1 MSNKDS
7 NANNQDKQ
15 DNVNNK
21 ENVNVQENIR
31 NITNEDKV
39 QDNKKDNKAANKTT
53 QAEKPKK
60 KKSRMYLVLLFLLLT
75 ALVMYVIYR
84 GNYLEILELGENY
97 LPIFWRNI
105 AYTSITFITN
115 FLVLFILIYFTNR
128 KIKKGLQPF
137 FEEEKRKMPKILN
150 KSLAFV
156 LAIIVSGLTTSV
168 LLDKVM
174 LCFNSAGFGI
184 NDPIMNYDIG
194 YFVFQKPFI
203 EFILIYAMGI
213 VVGLTIYAALYYIIA
228 INHYF
233 DGVNRETLRKS
244 PLIKQALVNL
254 RVLAVLLGV
263 FIIIWTQNIGTQK
276 FMTLEQDSIAYSLY
290 GAGVA
295 DTTIQLWGYRILA
308 VVLVI
313 SIFIAVKYINLKQT
327 KKIFLSLMAVP
338 IYMIAMFLVLFGF
351 QVFFVNSNE
360 LDKEKSNIAAN
371 IDYTKQ
377 AYNINVEEVNLTDE
391 GTLTK
396 SDITSNSELLDNI
409 ALVNSDIVLQDLN
422 ALQTNKGYYAYRNT
436 QIAQKTIN
444 REKQLVY
451 ISPREIVSSEGTYNN
466 KTYEYTHGFGAIVTS
481 ATDIDEK
488 GNLVNLQKGFNNE
501 DNVLGISEPRI
512 YFGTQTNDTVVTN
525 SKTKKEFDYPITDKG
540 STKNAENTYDG
551 DAGLKLGF
559 LDRLILAIKEKDL
572 KLAFSSDV
580 TDESKILINR
590 NITERAKTLLP
601 DLIYDENPYMI
612 VDQNGKLIWVLDAYT
627 TSNNY
632 PYSQK
637 TTIETSDGR
646 REVNY
651 IRNSVK
657 VLIDAYDG
665 TIKFYITD
673 KTDPIAM
680 AYYNL
685 YNELFV
691 DKDTQIPEYISNQF
705 IYPKFLYKI
714 QAELITRYH
723 DVQPDVLYRNDDVW
737 SIATNNISKVST
749 KTGTEIEP
757 YYTMVQTVEA
767 SEPELGLVIPYTP
780 YNKQNMLAYMVGTY
794 ENGEPQ
800 LKIYKYP
807 SDSNVLGPMQLNTQL
822 EQDERI
828 ASELESLNTT
838 GTKITKYLIAIPI
851 DNKILY
857 IEPIYQQ
864 YINEEDSVPTLKRVI
879 AASGNKVAIGNTL
892 EEALTNL
899 VSQYAVDIEVE
910 NTDNID
916 DLIDA
921 IIRANDNLKDSS
933 QNGDWTM
940 MGKDMDKLQTLI
952 DQLNELVEEQKQEE
966 QENGENNTINDL
978 DNNLYNGI
986 STDSINAIIEG
997 SNIIE

>member
-1 MSNKDS
+1 MDINNSNE
-7 NANNQDKQ
+7 NKQ
-15 DNVNNK
+15 DNTNNQK
-21 ENVNVQENIR
+21 TLNSSIKDEKSSENV
-31 NITNEDKV
+31 
-39 QDNKKDNKAANKTT
+39 KT
-53 QAEKPKK
+53 ESKPIK
-60 KKSRMYLVLLFLLLT
+60 KKSRMYLVLLFLALT
-75 ALVMYVIYR
+75 AVVMYVIYR

-105 AYTSITFITN
+105 AYMSITFIVN
-115 FLVLFILIYFTNR
+115 FLVLFILIYLTNR
-128 KIKKGLQPF
+128 KIKNGLKPF
-137 FEEEKRKMPKILN
+137 FDEEKRKMPKILN
-150 KSLAFV
+150 KSLAFI
-156 LAIIVSGLTTSV
+156 LSILVSGLTTSV

-203 EFILIYAMGI
+203 EFILLYAMGI

-254 RVLAVLLGV
+254 RVLAVLLGI

-308 VVLVI
+308 VVIII
-313 SIFIAVKYINLKQT
+313 SIFIAVKYIKLKQT
-327 KKIFLSLMAVP
+327 KKILLSLMAVP
-338 IYMIAMFLVLFGF
+338 IYMISMFLVLFAF
-351 QVFFVNSNE
+351 QAFFVNSNE
-360 LDKEKSNIAAN
+360 LDKEKLNIAAN

-377 AYNINVEEVNLTDE
+377 AYNINVEEVNLKDE

-396 SDITSNSELLDNI
+396 SDIVNNSKLLDNI
-409 ALVNSDIVLQDLN
+409 ALVNRDIVLQDLN

-444 REKQLVY
+444 GEKKLVY
-451 ISPREIVSSEGTYNN
+451 ISPREIISSEGTYNN
-466 KTYEYTHGFGAIVTS
+466 KTYEYTHGFGGIVTS

-488 GNLVNLQKGFNNE
+488 GNLVNLQKSFSND
-501 DNVLGISEPRI
+501 DNILEITEPRI

-540 STKNAENTYDG
+540 NTKNAENTYNG
-551 DAGLKLGF
+551 NAGLKLGF

-590 NITERAKTLLP
+590 NIKERAKTLLP
-601 DLIYDENPYMI
+601 DLIYDENPYI
-612 VDQNGKLIWVLDAYT
+612 IIDEDGKMLWVLDAYT

-637 TTIETSDGR
+637 ITIDTDYGR
-646 REVNY
+646 KEVNY
-651 IRNSVK
+651 IRNSIK

-665 TIKFYITD
+665 TINFYITD

-685 YNELFV
+685 YEGLFV
-691 DKDTQIPEYISNQF
+691 NKDTQIPEYISNQF
-705 IYPKFLYKI
+705 IYPEFLYKI

-757 YYTMVQTVEA
+757 YYTMVQTVEK
-767 SEPELGLVIPYTP
+767 SDPELGLVIPYTP

-794 ENGEPQ
+794 ENGQPQ

-838 GTKITKYLIAIPI
+838 GTKITKYLIAVPI

-864 YINEEDSVPTLKRVI
+864 YINEADSVPTLKRVI

-892 EEALTNL
+892 KESLTNL

-910 NTDNID
+910 NTDNVD

-952 DQLNELVEEQKQEE
+952 EQLNKLVEEQKKEE
-966 QENGENNTINDL
+966 QENTINNTINTIGENDIT
-978 DNNLYNGI
+978 NN
-986 STDSINAIIEG
+986 E
-997 SNIIE
+997 

>member
-21 ENVNVQENIR
+21 KNVNMQENIGK
-31 NITNEDKV
+31 ITNEDKV
-39 QDNKKDNKAANKTT
+39 QDNKKDNKEANKTM

-254 RVLAVLLGV
+254 RVLAVLLGIS
-263 FIIIWTQNIGTQK
+263 IIIWTQNIGTQK

-351 QVFFVNSNE
+351 QIFFVNSNE

-637 TTIETSDGR
+637 ITIETSDGR

-685 YNELFV
+685 HNELFV

-966 QENGENNTINDL
+966 QENEENNTINELND
-978 DNNLYNGI
+978 NLYNGI
-986 STDSINAIIEG
+986 SVDSINSIIEG

>member
-1 MSNKDS
+1 MDIKNSNE
-7 NANNQDKQ
+7 NKQ
-15 DNVNNK
+15 DNTNNQK
-21 ENVNVQENIR
+21 TLNSSIKDEKSSENV
-31 NITNEDKV
+31 
-39 QDNKKDNKAANKTT
+39 KT
-53 QAEKPKK
+53 ESKPIK
-60 KKSRMYLVLLFLLLT
+60 KKSRMYLVLLFLALT
-75 ALVMYVIYR
+75 AVVMYVIYR

-105 AYTSITFITN
+105 AYMSITFIVN
-115 FLVLFILIYFTNR
+115 FLVLFILIYLTNR
-128 KIKKGLQPF
+128 KIKNGLKPF
-137 FEEEKRKMPKILN
+137 FDEEKRKMPKILN
-150 KSLAFV
+150 KSLAFI
-156 LAIIVSGLTTSV
+156 LSILVSGLTTSV

-203 EFILIYAMGI
+203 EFILLYAMGI

-254 RVLAVLLGV
+254 RVLAVLLGI

-295 DTTIQLWGYRILA
+295 DTTIQLWEYRILA
-308 VVLVI
+308 VVIII
-313 SIFIAVKYINLKQT
+313 SIFIAVKYIKLKQT
-327 KKIFLSLMAVP
+327 KKILLSLMAVP
-338 IYMIAMFLVLFGF
+338 IYMISMFLVLFAF
-351 QVFFVNSNE
+351 QAFFVNSNE
-360 LDKEKSNIAAN
+360 LDKEKLNIAAN

-377 AYNINVEEVNLTDE
+377 AYNINVEEVNLKDE

-396 SDITSNSELLDNI
+396 SDIVNNSKLLDNI
-409 ALVNSDIVLQDLN
+409 ALVNRDIVLQDLN

-444 REKQLVY
+444 GEKKLVY
-451 ISPREIVSSEGTYNN
+451 ISPREIISSEGTYNN
-466 KTYEYTHGFGAIVTS
+466 KTYEYTHGFGGIVTS

-488 GNLVNLQKGFNNE
+488 GNLVNLQKSFSND
-501 DNVLGISEPRI
+501 DNILEITEPRI

-540 STKNAENTYDG
+540 NTKNAENTYNG
-551 DAGLKLGF
+551 NAGLKLGF
-559 LDRLILAIKEKDL
+559 LDRLILAIKERDL

-590 NITERAKTLLP
+590 NIKERAKTLLP
-601 DLIYDENPYMI
+601 DLIYDENPYI
-612 VDQNGKLIWVLDAYT
+612 IIDENGKMLWVLDAYT

-637 TTIETSDGR
+637 ITIDTDYGR
-646 REVNY
+646 KEVNY
-651 IRNSVK
+651 IRNSIK

-665 TIKFYITD
+665 TINFYITD

-685 YNELFV
+685 YEGLFV
-691 DKDTQIPEYISNQF
+691 NKDTQIPEYISNQF
-705 IYPKFLYKI
+705 IYPEFLYKI

-757 YYTMVQTVEA
+757 YYTMVQTVEK
-767 SEPELGLVIPYTP
+767 SDPELGLVIPYTP
-780 YNKQNMLAYMVGTY
+780 YNKQNMLAYMIGTY
-794 ENGEPQ
+794 ENGQPQ

-838 GTKITKYLIAIPI
+838 GTKITKYLIAVPI

-864 YINEEDSVPTLKRVI
+864 YINEADSVPTLKRVI

-892 EEALTNL
+892 KESLTNL

-910 NTDNID
+910 NTDNVD

-952 DQLNELVEEQKQEE
+952 EQLNKLVEEQKKEE
-966 QENGENNTINDL
+966 QENTINNTINTTGENDIT
-978 DNNLYNGI
+978 NN
-986 STDSINAIIEG
+986 E
-997 SNIIE
+997 

>member
-327 KKIFLSLMAVP
+327 KKIFLSLMVVP

-396 SDITSNSELLDNI
+396 SDITSNSDLLDNI

-444 REKQLVY
+444 GEKQLVY

-794 ENGEPQ
+794 KNGELQ

>member
-254 RVLAVLLGV
+254 RVLAVLLGIS
-263 FIIIWTQNIGTQK
+263 IIIWTQSIGTQK
-276 FMTLEQDSIAYSLY
+276 FMTLEQDSISYSLY

-396 SDITSNSELLDNI
+396 SDITSNSDLLDNI

-444 REKQLVY
+444 GEKQLVY

-723 DVQPDVLYRNDDVW
+723 NVQPDVLYRNDDVW

-794 ENGEPQ
+794 KNGEPQ

-952 DQLNELVEEQKQEE
+952 DQLNELVKEQKQEE

-986 STDSINAIIEG
+986 SVDSINSIIEG

>member
-1 MSNKDS
+1 MDINNSNE
-7 NANNQDKQ
+7 NKQ
-15 DNVNNK
+15 DNTNNQK
-21 ENVNVQENIR
+21 TLNSSIKDEKSSENV
-31 NITNEDKV
+31 
-39 QDNKKDNKAANKTT
+39 KT
-53 QAEKPKK
+53 ESKPIK
-60 KKSRMYLVLLFLLLT
+60 KKSRMYLVLLFLALT
-75 ALVMYVIYR
+75 AVAMYVIYR

-105 AYTSITFITN
+105 AYMSITFIVN
-115 FLVLFILIYFTNR
+115 FLVLFILIYLTNR
-128 KIKKGLQPF
+128 KIKNGLKPF
-137 FEEEKRKMPKILN
+137 FDEEKRKMPKILN
-150 KSLAFV
+150 KSLAFI
-156 LAIIVSGLTTSV
+156 LSILVSGLTTSV

-203 EFILIYAMGI
+203 EFILLYAMGI

-254 RVLAVLLGV
+254 RVLAVLLGI

-308 VVLVI
+308 VVIII
-313 SIFIAVKYINLKQT
+313 SIFIAVKYIKLKQT
-327 KKIFLSLMAVP
+327 KKILLSLMAVP
-338 IYMIAMFLVLFGF
+338 IYMISMFLVLFAF
-351 QVFFVNSNE
+351 QAFFVNSNE
-360 LDKEKSNIAAN
+360 LDKEKLNIAAN

-377 AYNINVEEVNLTDE
+377 AYNINVEEVNLKDE

-396 SDITSNSELLDNI
+396 SDIVNNSKLLDNI
-409 ALVNSDIVLQDLN
+409 ALVNRDIVLQDLN

-444 REKQLVY
+444 GEKKLVY
-451 ISPREIVSSEGTYNN
+451 ISPREIISSEGTYNN
-466 KTYEYTHGFGAIVTS
+466 KTYEYTHGFGGIVTS

-488 GNLVNLQKGFNNE
+488 GNLVNLQKSFSND
-501 DNVLGISEPRI
+501 DNILEITEPRI

-540 STKNAENTYDG
+540 NTKNAENTYNG
-551 DAGLKLGF
+551 NAGLKLGF
-559 LDRLILAIKEKDL
+559 LDRLILAIKERDL

-590 NITERAKTLLP
+590 NIKERAKTLLP
-601 DLIYDENPYMI
+601 DLIYDENPYI
-612 VDQNGKLIWVLDAYT
+612 IIDEDGKMLWVLDAYT

-637 TTIETSDGR
+637 ITIDTDYGR
-646 REVNY
+646 KEVNY
-651 IRNSVK
+651 IRNSIK

-665 TIKFYITD
+665 TINFYITD

-685 YNELFV
+685 YEGLFV
-691 DKDTQIPEYISNQF
+691 NKDTQIPEYISNQF
-705 IYPKFLYKI
+705 IYPEFLYKI

-757 YYTMVQTVEA
+757 YYTMVQTVEK
-767 SEPELGLVIPYTP
+767 SDPELGLVIPYTP

-794 ENGEPQ
+794 ENGQPQ

-838 GTKITKYLIAIPI
+838 GTKITKYLIAVPI

-864 YINEEDSVPTLKRVI
+864 YINEADSVPTLKRVI

-892 EEALTNL
+892 KESLTNL

-910 NTDNID
+910 NTDNVD

-952 DQLNELVEEQKQEE
+952 EQLNKLVEEQKKEE
-966 QENGENNTINDL
+966 QENTINNTINTIGENDIT
-978 DNNLYNGI
+978 NN
-986 STDSINAIIEG
+986 E
-997 SNIIE
+997 

>member
-1 MSNKDS
+1 MDINNSNE
-7 NANNQDKQ
+7 NKQ
-15 DNVNNK
+15 DNTNNQK
-21 ENVNVQENIR
+21 TLNSSIKDEKSSENV
-31 NITNEDKV
+31 
-39 QDNKKDNKAANKTT
+39 KT
-53 QAEKPKK
+53 ESKPIK
-60 KKSRMYLVLLFLLLT
+60 KKSRMYLVLLFLALT
-75 ALVMYVIYR
+75 AVVMYVIYR

-105 AYTSITFITN
+105 AYMSITFIVN
-115 FLVLFILIYFTNR
+115 FLVLFILIYLTNR
-128 KIKKGLQPF
+128 KIKNGLKPF
-137 FEEEKRKMPKILN
+137 FDEEKRKMPKILN
-150 KSLAFV
+150 KSLAFI
-156 LAIIVSGLTTSV
+156 LSILVSGLTTSV

-203 EFILIYAMGI
+203 EFILLYAMGI

-254 RVLAVLLGV
+254 RVLAVLLGI

-295 DTTIQLWGYRILA
+295 DTTIKLWVYRILA
-308 VVLVI
+308 VVIII
-313 SIFIAVKYINLKQT
+313 SIFIAVKYIKLKQT
-327 KKIFLSLMAVP
+327 KKILLSLMAVP
-338 IYMIAMFLVLFGF
+338 IYMISMFLVLFAF
-351 QVFFVNSNE
+351 QAFFVNSNE
-360 LDKEKSNIAAN
+360 LDKEKLNIAAN

-377 AYNINVEEVNLTDE
+377 AYNINVEEVNLKDE

-396 SDITSNSELLDNI
+396 SDIVNNSKLLDNI
-409 ALVNSDIVLQDLN
+409 ALVNRDIVLQDLN

-444 REKQLVY
+444 GEKKLVY
-451 ISPREIVSSEGTYNN
+451 ISPREIISSEGTYNN
-466 KTYEYTHGFGAIVTS
+466 KTYEYTHGFGGIVTS

-488 GNLVNLQKGFNNE
+488 GNLVNLQKSFSND
-501 DNVLGISEPRI
+501 DNILEITEPRI

-540 STKNAENTYDG
+540 NTKNAENTYNG
-551 DAGLKLGF
+551 NAGLKLGF
-559 LDRLILAIKEKDL
+559 LDRLILAIKERDL

-590 NITERAKTLLP
+590 NIKERAKTLLP
-601 DLIYDENPYMI
+601 DLIYDENPYI
-612 VDQNGKLIWVLDAYT
+612 IIDENGKMLWVLDAYT

-637 TTIETSDGR
+637 IIIDTDYGR
-646 REVNY
+646 KEVNY
-651 IRNSVK
+651 IRNSIK

-665 TIKFYITD
+665 TINFYITD

-685 YNELFV
+685 YEGLFV
-691 DKDTQIPEYISNQF
+691 NKDTQIPEYISNQF
-705 IYPKFLYKI
+705 IYPEFLYKI

-757 YYTMVQTVEA
+757 YYTMVQTVEK
-767 SEPELGLVIPYTP
+767 SDPELGLVIPYTP
-780 YNKQNMLAYMVGTY
+780 YNKQNMLAYMIGTY
-794 ENGEPQ
+794 ENGQPQ

-838 GTKITKYLIAIPI
+838 GTKITKYLIAVPI

-864 YINEEDSVPTLKRVI
+864 YINEADSVPTLKRVI

-892 EEALTNL
+892 KESLTNL

-910 NTDNID
+910 NTDNVD

-952 DQLNELVEEQKQEE
+952 EQLNKLVEEQKKEE
-966 QENGENNTINDL
+966 QENTINNTINTTGENDIT
-978 DNNLYNGI
+978 NN
-986 STDSINAIIEG
+986 E
-997 SNIIE
+997 

>member
-1 MSNKDS
+1 MDINNSNE
-7 NANNQDKQ
+7 NKQ
-15 DNVNNK
+15 DNTNNQK
-21 ENVNVQENIR
+21 TLNSSIKDEKSSENV
-31 NITNEDKV
+31 
-39 QDNKKDNKAANKTT
+39 KT
-53 QAEKPKK
+53 ESKPIK
-60 KKSRMYLVLLFLLLT
+60 KKSRMYLVLLFLALT
-75 ALVMYVIYR
+75 AVVMYVIYR

-105 AYTSITFITN
+105 AYMSITFIVN
-115 FLVLFILIYFTNR
+115 FLVLFILIYLTNR
-128 KIKKGLQPF
+128 KIKNGLKPF
-137 FEEEKRKMPKILN
+137 FDEEKRKMPKILN
-150 KSLAFV
+150 KSLAFI
-156 LAIIVSGLTTSV
+156 LSILVSGLTTSV

-203 EFILIYAMGI
+203 EFILLYAMGI

-254 RVLAVLLGV
+254 RVLAVLLGI

-308 VVLVI
+308 VVIII
-313 SIFIAVKYINLKQT
+313 SIFIAVKYIKLKQT
-327 KKIFLSLMAVP
+327 KKILLSLMAVP
-338 IYMIAMFLVLFGF
+338 IYMISMFLVLFAF
-351 QVFFVNSNE
+351 QAFFVNSNE
-360 LDKEKSNIAAN
+360 LDKEKLNIAAN

-377 AYNINVEEVNLTDE
+377 AYNINVEEVNLKDE

-396 SDITSNSELLDNI
+396 SDIVNNSKLLDNI
-409 ALVNSDIVLQDLN
+409 ALVNRDIVLQDLN

-444 REKQLVY
+444 GEKKLVY
-451 ISPREIVSSEGTYNN
+451 ISPREIISSEGTYNN
-466 KTYEYTHGFGAIVTS
+466 KTYEYTHGFGGIVTS

-488 GNLVNLQKGFNNE
+488 GNLVNLQKSFSND
-501 DNVLGISEPRI
+501 DNILEITEPRI

-540 STKNAENTYDG
+540 NTKNAENTYNG
-551 DAGLKLGF
+551 NAGLKLGF
-559 LDRLILAIKEKDL
+559 LDRLILAIKERDL

-590 NITERAKTLLP
+590 NIKERAKTLLP
-601 DLIYDENPYMI
+601 DLIYDENPYI
-612 VDQNGKLIWVLDAYT
+612 IIDEDGKMLWVLDAYT

-637 TTIETSDGR
+637 ITIDTDYGR
-646 REVNY
+646 KEVNY
-651 IRNSVK
+651 IRNSIK

-665 TIKFYITD
+665 TINFYITD

-685 YNELFV
+685 YEGLFV
-691 DKDTQIPEYISNQF
+691 NKDTQIPEYISNQF
-705 IYPKFLYKI
+705 IYPEFLYKI

-757 YYTMVQTVEA
+757 YYTMVQTVEK
-767 SEPELGLVIPYTP
+767 SDPELGLVIPYTP

-794 ENGEPQ
+794 ENGQPQ

-838 GTKITKYLIAIPI
+838 GTKITKYLIAVPI

-864 YINEEDSVPTLKRVI
+864 YINEADSVPTLKRVI

-892 EEALTNL
+892 KESLTNL

-910 NTDNID
+910 NTDNVD

-952 DQLNELVEEQKQEE
+952 EQLNKLVEEQKKEE
-966 QENGENNTINDL
+966 QENTINNTINTTGENDIT
-978 DNNLYNGI
+978 NN
-986 STDSINAIIEG
+986 E
-997 SNIIE
+997 

>member
-39 QDNKKDNKAANKTT
+39 QDNKKDNKAANKTM

-168 LLDKVM
+168 LLDNVM

-308 VVLVI
+308 VVLIV

-327 KKIFLSLMAVP
+327 KKIFLSLMVVP

-360 LDKEKSNIAAN
+360 LDKEKFNIAAN

-444 REKQLVY
+444 GEKQLVY

-637 TTIETSDGR
+637 ITIETSDGR

-857 IEPIYQQ
+857 VEPIYQQ

-986 STDSINAIIEG
+986 SVDSINAIIEG

>member
-1 MSNKDS
+1 MDINNSNE
-7 NANNQDKQ
+7 NKQ
-15 DNVNNK
+15 DNTNNQK
-21 ENVNVQENIR
+21 TLNSSIKDEKSSENV
-31 NITNEDKV
+31 
-39 QDNKKDNKAANKTT
+39 KT
-53 QAEKPKK
+53 ESKPIK
-60 KKSRMYLVLLFLLLT
+60 KKSRMYLVLLFLALT
-75 ALVMYVIYR
+75 AVVMYVIYR

-105 AYTSITFITN
+105 AYMSITFIVN
-115 FLVLFILIYFTNR
+115 FLVLFILIYLTNR
-128 KIKKGLQPF
+128 KIKNGLKPF
-137 FEEEKRKMPKILN
+137 FDEEKRKMPKILN
-150 KSLAFV
+150 KSLAFI
-156 LAIIVSGLTTSV
+156 LSILVSGLTTSV

-203 EFILIYAMGI
+203 EFILLYAMGI

-254 RVLAVLLGV
+254 RVLAVLLGI

-308 VVLVI
+308 VVIII
-313 SIFIAVKYINLKQT
+313 SIFIAVKYIKLKQT
-327 KKIFLSLMAVP
+327 KKILLYLMAVP
-338 IYMIAMFLVLFGF
+338 IYMISMFLVLFAF
-351 QVFFVNSNE
+351 QAFFVNSNE
-360 LDKEKSNIAAN
+360 LDKEKLNIAAN

-377 AYNINVEEVNLTDE
+377 AYNINVEEVNLKDE

-396 SDITSNSELLDNI
+396 SDIVNNSKLLDNI
-409 ALVNSDIVLQDLN
+409 ALVNRDIVLQDLN

-444 REKQLVY
+444 GEKKLVY
-451 ISPREIVSSEGTYNN
+451 ISPREIISSEGTYNN
-466 KTYEYTHGFGAIVTS
+466 KTYEYTHGFGGIVTS

-488 GNLVNLQKGFNNE
+488 GNLVNLQKSFSND
-501 DNVLGISEPRI
+501 DNILEITEPRI

-540 STKNAENTYDG
+540 NTKNAENTYNG
-551 DAGLKLGF
+551 NAGLKLGF
-559 LDRLILAIKEKDL
+559 LDRLILAIKERDL

-590 NITERAKTLLP
+590 NIKERAKTLLP
-601 DLIYDENPYMI
+601 DLIYDENPYI
-612 VDQNGKLIWVLDAYT
+612 IIDENGKMLWVLDAYT

-637 TTIETSDGR
+637 ITIDTDYGR
-646 REVNY
+646 KEVNY
-651 IRNSVK
+651 IRNSIK

-665 TIKFYITD
+665 TINFYITD

-685 YNELFV
+685 YEGLFV
-691 DKDTQIPEYISNQF
+691 NKDTQIPEYISNQF
-705 IYPKFLYKI
+705 IYPEFLYKI

-757 YYTMVQTVEA
+757 YYTMVQTVEK
-767 SEPELGLVIPYTP
+767 SDPELGLVIPYTP

-794 ENGEPQ
+794 ENGQPQ

-838 GTKITKYLIAIPI
+838 GTKITKYLIAVPI

-864 YINEEDSVPTLKRVI
+864 YINEADSVPTLKRVI

-892 EEALTNL
+892 KESLTNL

-910 NTDNID
+910 NTDNVD

-952 DQLNELVEEQKQEE
+952 EQLNKLVEEQKKEE
-966 QENGENNTINDL
+966 QENTINNTINTTGENDIT
-978 DNNLYNGI
+978 NN
-986 STDSINAIIEG
+986 E
-997 SNIIE
+997 

>member
-1 MSNKDS
+1 MSNKNS

-15 DNVNNK
+15 DKVNNK
-21 ENVNVQENIR
+21 ENVNMQENIG
-31 NITNEDKV
+31 NIANEEKV
-39 QDNKKDNKAANKTT
+39 QDNKKENKAANKTT
-53 QAEKPKK
+53 QVEKPKK
-60 KKSRMYLVLLFLLLT
+60 KKNRMYLVLLFLLLT

-203 EFILIYAMGI
+203 EFILLYAMGI

-396 SDITSNSELLDNI
+396 SDITSNSDLLDNI

-444 REKQLVY
+444 GEKQLVY

-794 ENGEPQ
+794 KNGELQ

-986 STDSINAIIEG
+986 SVDSINSIIEG

>member
-184 NDPIMNYDIG
+184 NDPVMNYDIG

-254 RVLAVLLGV
+254 RVLAVLLGIS
-263 FIIIWTQNIGTQK
+263 IIIWTQSIGTQK
-276 FMTLEQDSIAYSLY
+276 FMTLEQDSISYSLY

-396 SDITSNSELLDNI
+396 SDITNNSDLLDNI

-444 REKQLVY
+444 GEKQLVY

-966 QENGENNTINDL
+966 QENEENNTINELND
-978 DNNLYNGI
+978 NLYNGI

>member
-1 MSNKDS
+1 MDINNSNE
-7 NANNQDKQ
+7 NKQ
-15 DNVNNK
+15 DNTNNQK
-21 ENVNVQENIR
+21 TLNSSIKDEKSSENV
-31 NITNEDKV
+31 
-39 QDNKKDNKAANKTT
+39 KT
-53 QAEKPKK
+53 ESKPIK
-60 KKSRMYLVLLFLLLT
+60 KKSRMYLVLLFLALT
-75 ALVMYVIYR
+75 AVVMYVIYR

-105 AYTSITFITN
+105 AYMSITFIVN
-115 FLVLFILIYFTNR
+115 FLVLFILIYLTNR
-128 KIKKGLQPF
+128 KIKNGLKPF
-137 FEEEKRKMPKILN
+137 FDEEKRKMPKILN
-150 KSLAFV
+150 KSLAFI
-156 LAIIVSGLTTSV
+156 LSILVSGLTTSV

-203 EFILIYAMGI
+203 EFILLYAMGI

-254 RVLAVLLGV
+254 RVLAVLLGI

-308 VVLVI
+308 VVIII
-313 SIFIAVKYINLKQT
+313 SIFIAVKYIKLKQT
-327 KKIFLSLMAVP
+327 KKILLSLMAVP
-338 IYMIAMFLVLFGF
+338 IYMISMFLVLFAF
-351 QVFFVNSNE
+351 QAFFVNSNE
-360 LDKEKSNIAAN
+360 LDKEKLNIAAN

-377 AYNINVEEVNLTDE
+377 AYNINVEEVNLKDE

-396 SDITSNSELLDNI
+396 SDIVNNSKLLDNI
-409 ALVNSDIVLQDLN
+409 ALVNRDIVLQDLN

-444 REKQLVY
+444 GEKKLVY
-451 ISPREIVSSEGTYNN
+451 ISPREIISSEGTYNN
-466 KTYEYTHGFGAIVTS
+466 KTYEYTHGFGGIVTS

-488 GNLVNLQKGFNNE
+488 GNLVNLQKSFSND
-501 DNVLGISEPRI
+501 DNILEITEPRI

-540 STKNAENTYDG
+540 NTKNAENTYNG
-551 DAGLKLGF
+551 NAGLKLGF
-559 LDRLILAIKEKDL
+559 LDRLILAIKERDL

-590 NITERAKTLLP
+590 NIKERAKTLLP
-601 DLIYDENPYMI
+601 DLIYDENPYI
-612 VDQNGKLIWVLDAYT
+612 IIDENGKMLWVLDVYT

-637 TTIETSDGR
+637 IIIDTDYGR
-646 REVNY
+646 KEVNY
-651 IRNSVK
+651 IRNSIK

-665 TIKFYITD
+665 TINFYITD

-685 YNELFV
+685 YEGLFV
-691 DKDTQIPEYISNQF
+691 NKDTQIPEYISNQF
-705 IYPKFLYKI
+705 IYPEFLYKI

-757 YYTMVQTVEA
+757 YYTMVQTVEK
-767 SEPELGLVIPYTP
+767 SDPELGLVIPYTP
-780 YNKQNMLAYMVGTY
+780 YNKQNMLAYMIGTY
-794 ENGEPQ
+794 ENGQPQ

-838 GTKITKYLIAIPI
+838 GTKITKYLIAVPI

-864 YINEEDSVPTLKRVI
+864 YINEADSVPTLKRVI

-892 EEALTNL
+892 KESLTNL

-910 NTDNID
+910 NTDNVD

-952 DQLNELVEEQKQEE
+952 EQLNKLVEEQKKEE
-966 QENGENNTINDL
+966 QENTINNTINTTGENDIT
-978 DNNLYNGI
+978 NN
-986 STDSINAIIEG
+986 E
-997 SNIIE
+997 

>member
-1 MSNKDS
+1 MDIKNSNE
-7 NANNQDKQ
+7 NKQ
-15 DNVNNK
+15 DNTNNQK
-21 ENVNVQENIR
+21 TLNSSIKDEKSSENV
-31 NITNEDKV
+31 
-39 QDNKKDNKAANKTT
+39 KT
-53 QAEKPKK
+53 ESKPIK
-60 KKSRMYLVLLFLLLT
+60 KKSRMYLVLLFLALT
-75 ALVMYVIYR
+75 AVVMYVIYR

-105 AYTSITFITN
+105 AYMSITFIVN
-115 FLVLFILIYFTNR
+115 FLVLFILIYLTNR
-128 KIKKGLQPF
+128 KIKNGLKPF
-137 FEEEKRKMPKILN
+137 FDEEKRKMPKILN
-150 KSLAFV
+150 KSLAFI
-156 LAIIVSGLTTSV
+156 LSILVSGLTTSV

-203 EFILIYAMGI
+203 EFILLYAMGI

-254 RVLAVLLGV
+254 RVLAVLLGI

-308 VVLVI
+308 VVIII
-313 SIFIAVKYINLKQT
+313 SIFIAVKYIKLKQT
-327 KKIFLSLMAVP
+327 KKILLSLMAVP
-338 IYMIAMFLVLFGF
+338 IYMISMFLVLFAF
-351 QVFFVNSNE
+351 QAFFVNSNE
-360 LDKEKSNIAAN
+360 LDKEKLNIAAN

-377 AYNINVEEVNLTDE
+377 AYNINVEEVNLKDE

-396 SDITSNSELLDNI
+396 SDIVNNSKLLDNI
-409 ALVNSDIVLQDLN
+409 ALVNRDIVLQDLN

-444 REKQLVY
+444 GEKKLVY
-451 ISPREIVSSEGTYNN
+451 ISPREIISSEGTYNN
-466 KTYEYTHGFGAIVTS
+466 KTYEYTHGFGGIVTS

-488 GNLVNLQKGFNNE
+488 GNLVNLQKSFSNE
-501 DNVLGISEPRI
+501 DNILEITEPRI

-540 STKNAENTYDG
+540 NTKNAENTYNG
-551 DAGLKLGF
+551 NAGLKLGF

-590 NITERAKTLLP
+590 NIKERAKTLLP
-601 DLIYDENPYMI
+601 DLIYDENPYI
-612 VDQNGKLIWVLDAYT
+612 IIDEDGKMLWVLDAYT

-637 TTIETSDGR
+637 ITIDTDYGR
-646 REVNY
+646 KEVNY
-651 IRNSVK
+651 IRNSIK

-665 TIKFYITD
+665 TINFYITD

-685 YNELFV
+685 YEGLFV
-691 DKDTQIPEYISNQF
+691 NKDTQIPEYISNQF
-705 IYPKFLYKI
+705 IYPEFLYKI

-757 YYTMVQTVEA
+757 YYTMVQTVEK
-767 SEPELGLVIPYTP
+767 SDPELGLVIPYTP

-794 ENGEPQ
+794 ENGQPQ

-807 SDSNVLGPMQLNTQL
+807 SDSNVLGSMQLNTQL

-838 GTKITKYLIAIPI
+838 GTKITKYLIAVPI

-864 YINEEDSVPTLKRVI
+864 YINEADSVPTLKRVI

-892 EEALTNL
+892 KESLTNL

-910 NTDNID
+910 NTDNVD

-952 DQLNELVEEQKQEE
+952 EQLNKLVEEQKKEE
-966 QENGENNTINDL
+966 QENTINNTINTIGENDIT
-978 DNNLYNGI
+978 NN
-986 STDSINAIIEG
+986 E
-997 SNIIE
+997 

>member
-1 MSNKDS
+1 MDIKNSNE
-7 NANNQDKQ
+7 NKQ
-15 DNVNNK
+15 DNTNNQK
-21 ENVNVQENIR
+21 TLNSSIKDEKSSENV
-31 NITNEDKV
+31 
-39 QDNKKDNKAANKTT
+39 KT
-53 QAEKPKK
+53 ESKPIK
-60 KKSRMYLVLLFLLLT
+60 KKSRMYLVLLFLALT
-75 ALVMYVIYR
+75 AVVMYVIYR

-105 AYTSITFITN
+105 AYMSITFIVN
-115 FLVLFILIYFTNR
+115 FLVLFILIYLTNR
-128 KIKKGLQPF
+128 KIKNGLKPF
-137 FEEEKRKMPKILN
+137 FDEEKRKMPKILN
-150 KSLAFV
+150 KSLAFI
-156 LAIIVSGLTTSV
+156 LSILVSGLTTSV

-203 EFILIYAMGI
+203 EFILLYAMGI

-254 RVLAVLLGV
+254 RVLAVLLGI

-308 VVLVI
+308 VVIII
-313 SIFIAVKYINLKQT
+313 SIFIAVKYIKLKQT
-327 KKIFLSLMAVP
+327 KKILLSLMAVP
-338 IYMIAMFLVLFGF
+338 IYMISMFLVLFAF
-351 QVFFVNSNE
+351 QAFFVNSNE
-360 LDKEKSNIAAN
+360 LDKEKLNIAAN

-377 AYNINVEEVNLTDE
+377 AYNINVEEVNLKDE

-396 SDITSNSELLDNI
+396 SDIVNNSKLLDNI
-409 ALVNSDIVLQDLN
+409 ALVNRDIVLQDLN

-444 REKQLVY
+444 GEKKLVY
-451 ISPREIVSSEGTYNN
+451 ISPREIISSEGTYNN
-466 KTYEYTHGFGAIVTS
+466 KTYEYTHGFGGIVTS

-488 GNLVNLQKGFNNE
+488 GNLVNLQKSFSND
-501 DNVLGISEPRI
+501 DNILEITEPRI

-540 STKNAENTYDG
+540 NTKNAENTYNG
-551 DAGLKLGF
+551 NAGLKLGF

-590 NITERAKTLLP
+590 NIKERAKTLLP
-601 DLIYDENPYMI
+601 DLIYDENPYI
-612 VDQNGKLIWVLDAYT
+612 IIDEDGKMLWVLDAYT

-637 TTIETSDGR
+637 ITIDTDYGR
-646 REVNY
+646 KEVNY
-651 IRNSVK
+651 IRNSIK

-665 TIKFYITD
+665 TINFYITD

-685 YNELFV
+685 YEGLFV
-691 DKDTQIPEYISNQF
+691 NKDTQIPEYISNQF
-705 IYPKFLYKI
+705 IYPEFLYKI

-757 YYTMVQTVEA
+757 YYTMVQTVEK
-767 SEPELGLVIPYTP
+767 SDPELGLVIPYTP

-794 ENGEPQ
+794 ENGQPQ

-838 GTKITKYLIAIPI
+838 GTKITKYLIAVPI

-864 YINEEDSVPTLKRVI
+864 YINEADSVPTLKRVI

-892 EEALTNL
+892 KESLTNL

-910 NTDNID
+910 NTDNVD

-952 DQLNELVEEQKQEE
+952 EQLNKLVEEQKKEE
-966 QENGENNTINDL
+966 QENTINNTINTIGENDIT
-978 DNNLYNGI
+978 NN
-986 STDSINAIIEG
+986 E
-997 SNIIE
+997 

>member
-1 MSNKDS
+1 MDIKSSNE
-7 NANNQDKQ
+7 NKQ
-15 DNVNNK
+15 DNTNNQK
-21 ENVNVQENIR
+21 TLNSSIKDEKSSENV
-31 NITNEDKV
+31 
-39 QDNKKDNKAANKTT
+39 KT
-53 QAEKPKK
+53 ESKPIK
-60 KKSRMYLVLLFLLLT
+60 KKSRMYLVLLFLALT
-75 ALVMYVIYR
+75 AVVMYVIYR

-105 AYTSITFITN
+105 AYMSITFIVN
-115 FLVLFILIYFTNR
+115 FLVLFILIYLTNR
-128 KIKKGLQPF
+128 KIKNGLKPF
-137 FEEEKRKMPKILN
+137 FDEEKRKMPKILN
-150 KSLAFV
+150 KSLAFI
-156 LAIIVSGLTTSV
+156 LSILVSGLTTSV

-203 EFILIYAMGI
+203 EFILLYAMGI

-254 RVLAVLLGV
+254 RVLAVLLGI

-308 VVLVI
+308 VVIII
-313 SIFIAVKYINLKQT
+313 SIFIAVKYIKLKQT
-327 KKIFLSLMAVP
+327 KKILLSLMAVP
-338 IYMIAMFLVLFGF
+338 IYMISMFLVLFAF
-351 QVFFVNSNE
+351 QAFFVNSNE
-360 LDKEKSNIAAN
+360 LDKEKLNIAAN

-377 AYNINVEEVNLTDE
+377 AYNINVEEVNLKDE

-396 SDITSNSELLDNI
+396 SDIVNNSKLLDNI
-409 ALVNSDIVLQDLN
+409 ALVNRDIVLQDLN

-444 REKQLVY
+444 GEKKLVY
-451 ISPREIVSSEGTYNN
+451 ISPREIISSEGTYNN
-466 KTYEYTHGFGAIVTS
+466 KTYEYTHGFGGIVTS

-488 GNLVNLQKGFNNE
+488 GNLVNLQKSFSND
-501 DNVLGISEPRI
+501 DNILEITEPRI
-512 YFGTQTNDTVVTN
+512 YFGNQTNDTVVTN

-540 STKNAENTYDG
+540 NTKNAENTYNG
-551 DAGLKLGF
+551 NAGLKLGF

-590 NITERAKTLLP
+590 NIKERAKTLLP
-601 DLIYDENPYMI
+601 DLIYDENPYI
-612 VDQNGKLIWVLDAYT
+612 IIDENGKILWVLDAYT

-637 TTIETSDGR
+637 ITIDTDYGR
-646 REVNY
+646 KEVNY
-651 IRNSVK
+651 IRNSIK

-665 TIKFYITD
+665 TINFYITD

-685 YNELFV
+685 YEGLFV
-691 DKDTQIPEYISNQF
+691 NKDTQIPEYISNQF
-705 IYPKFLYKI
+705 IYPEFLYKI

-757 YYTMVQTVEA
+757 YYTMVQTVEK
-767 SEPELGLVIPYTP
+767 SDPELGLVIPYTP

-794 ENGEPQ
+794 ENGQPQ

-838 GTKITKYLIAIPI
+838 GTKITKYLIAVPI

-864 YINEEDSVPTLKRVI
+864 YINEADSVPTLKRVI

-892 EEALTNL
+892 KESLTNL

-910 NTDNID
+910 NTDNVD

-952 DQLNELVEEQKQEE
+952 EQLNKLVEEQKKEE
-966 QENGENNTINDL
+966 QENTINNTINTTGENDIT
-978 DNNLYNGI
+978 NN
-986 STDSINAIIEG
+986 E
-997 SNIIE
+997 

>member
-1 MSNKDS
+1 MDINNSNE
-7 NANNQDKQ
+7 NKQ
-15 DNVNNK
+15 DNTNNQK
-21 ENVNVQENIR
+21 TLNSSIKDEKSSENV
-31 NITNEDKV
+31 
-39 QDNKKDNKAANKTT
+39 KT
-53 QAEKPKK
+53 ESKPIK
-60 KKSRMYLVLLFLLLT
+60 KKSRMYLVLLFLALT
-75 ALVMYVIYR
+75 AVVMYVIYR

-105 AYTSITFITN
+105 AYMSITFIVN
-115 FLVLFILIYFTNR
+115 FLVLFILIYLTNR
-128 KIKKGLQPF
+128 KIKNGLKPF
-137 FEEEKRKMPKILN
+137 FDEEKRKMPKILN
-150 KSLAFV
+150 KSLAFI
-156 LAIIVSGLTTSV
+156 LSILVSGLTTSV

-203 EFILIYAMGI
+203 EFILLYAMGI

-254 RVLAVLLGV
+254 RVLAVLLGI

-308 VVLVI
+308 VVIII
-313 SIFIAVKYINLKQT
+313 SIFIAVKYIKLKQT
-327 KKIFLSLMAVP
+327 KKILLSLMAVP
-338 IYMIAMFLVLFGF
+338 IYMISMFLVLFAF
-351 QVFFVNSNE
+351 QAFFVNSNE
-360 LDKEKSNIAAN
+360 LDKEKLNIAAN

-377 AYNINVEEVNLTDE
+377 AYNINVEEVNLKDE

-396 SDITSNSELLDNI
+396 SDIVNNSKLLDNI
-409 ALVNSDIVLQDLN
+409 ALVNRDIVLQDLN

-444 REKQLVY
+444 GEKKLVY
-451 ISPREIVSSEGTYNN
+451 ISPREIISSEGTYNN
-466 KTYEYTHGFGAIVTS
+466 KTYEYTHGFGGIVTS

-488 GNLVNLQKGFNNE
+488 GNLVNLQKSFSND
-501 DNVLGISEPRI
+501 DNILEITEPRI
-512 YFGTQTNDTVVTN
+512 YFGTQTNDTVLTN
-525 SKTKKEFDYPITDKG
+525 RKTKKEFDYPITDKG
-540 STKNAENTYDG
+540 NTKNAENTYNG
-551 DAGLKLGF
+551 NAGLKLGF
-559 LDRLILAIKEKDL
+559 LDRLILAIKERDL

-590 NITERAKTLLP
+590 NIKERAKTLLP
-601 DLIYDENPYMI
+601 DLIYDENPYI
-612 VDQNGKLIWVLDAYT
+612 IIDEDGKMLWVLDAYT

-637 TTIETSDGR
+637 ITIDTDYGR
-646 REVNY
+646 KEVNY
-651 IRNSVK
+651 IRNSIK

-665 TIKFYITD
+665 TINFYITD

-685 YNELFV
+685 YEGLFV
-691 DKDTQIPEYISNQF
+691 NKDTQIPEYISNQF
-705 IYPKFLYKI
+705 IYPEFLYKI

-757 YYTMVQTVEA
+757 YYTMVQTVEK
-767 SEPELGLVIPYTP
+767 SDPELGLVIPYTP

-794 ENGEPQ
+794 ENGQPQ

-838 GTKITKYLIAIPI
+838 GTKITKYLIAVPI

-864 YINEEDSVPTLKRVI
+864 YINEADSVPTLKRVI

-892 EEALTNL
+892 KESLTNL

-910 NTDNID
+910 NTDNVD

-952 DQLNELVEEQKQEE
+952 EQLNKLVEEQKKEE
-966 QENGENNTINDL
+966 QENTINNTINTIGENDIT
-978 DNNLYNGI
+978 NN
-986 STDSINAIIEG
+986 E
-997 SNIIE
+997 

>member
-1 MSNKDS
+1 MDINNSNE
-7 NANNQDKQ
+7 NKQ
-15 DNVNNK
+15 DNTNNQK
-21 ENVNVQENIR
+21 TLNSSIKDEKSSENV
-31 NITNEDKV
+31 
-39 QDNKKDNKAANKTT
+39 KT
-53 QAEKPKK
+53 ESKPIK
-60 KKSRMYLVLLFLLLT
+60 KKSRMYLVLLFLALT
-75 ALVMYVIYR
+75 AVVMYVIYR

-105 AYTSITFITN
+105 AYMSITFIVN
-115 FLVLFILIYFTNR
+115 FLVLFILIYLTNR
-128 KIKKGLQPF
+128 KIKNGLKPF
-137 FEEEKRKMPKILN
+137 FDEEKRKMPKILN
-150 KSLAFV
+150 KSLAFI
-156 LAIIVSGLTTSV
+156 LSILVSGLTTSV

-203 EFILIYAMGI
+203 EFILLYAMGI

-254 RVLAVLLGV
+254 RVLAVLLGI

-308 VVLVI
+308 VVIII
-313 SIFIAVKYINLKQT
+313 SIFIAVKYIKLKQT
-327 KKIFLSLMAVP
+327 KKILLSLMAVP
-338 IYMIAMFLVLFGF
+338 IYMISMFLVLFAF
-351 QVFFVNSNE
+351 QAFFVNSNE
-360 LDKEKSNIAAN
+360 LDKEKLNIAAN

-377 AYNINVEEVNLTDE
+377 AYNINVEEVNLKDE

-396 SDITSNSELLDNI
+396 SDIVNNSKLLDNI
-409 ALVNSDIVLQDLN
+409 ALVNRDIVLQDLN

-444 REKQLVY
+444 GEKKLVY
-451 ISPREIVSSEGTYNN
+451 ISPREIISSEGTYNN
-466 KTYEYTHGFGAIVTS
+466 KTYEYTHGFGGIVTS

-488 GNLVNLQKGFNNE
+488 GNLVNLQKSFSND
-501 DNVLGISEPRI
+501 DNILEITEPRI

-540 STKNAENTYDG
+540 NTKNAENTYNG
-551 DAGLKLGF
+551 NAGLKLGF
-559 LDRLILAIKEKDL
+559 LDRLILAIKERDL

-590 NITERAKTLLP
+590 NIKERAKTLLP
-601 DLIYDENPYMI
+601 DLIYDENPYI
-612 VDQNGKLIWVLDAYT
+612 IIDENGKMLWVLDAYT

-637 TTIETSDGR
+637 IIIDTDYGR
-646 REVNY
+646 KEVNY
-651 IRNSVK
+651 IRNSIK

-665 TIKFYITD
+665 TINFYITD

-685 YNELFV
+685 YEGLFV
-691 DKDTQIPEYISNQF
+691 NKDTQIPEYISNQF
-705 IYPKFLYKI
+705 IYPEFLYKI

-757 YYTMVQTVEA
+757 YYTMVQTVEK
-767 SEPELGLVIPYTP
+767 SDPELGLVIPYTP
-780 YNKQNMLAYMVGTY
+780 YNKQNMLAYMIGTY
-794 ENGEPQ
+794 ENGQPQ

-807 SDSNVLGPMQLNTQL
+807 SDSNVLGSMQLNTQL

-838 GTKITKYLIAIPI
+838 GTKITKYLIAVPI

-864 YINEEDSVPTLKRVI
+864 YINEADSVPTLKRVI

-892 EEALTNL
+892 KESLTNL

-910 NTDNID
+910 NTDNVD

-952 DQLNELVEEQKQEE
+952 EQLNKLVEEQKKEE
-966 QENGENNTINDL
+966 QENTINNTINTTGENDIT
-978 DNNLYNGI
+978 NN
-986 STDSINAIIEG
+986 E
-997 SNIIE
+997 

>member
-1 MSNKDS
+1 MDINNSNE
-7 NANNQDKQ
+7 NKQ
-15 DNVNNK
+15 DNTNNQK
-21 ENVNVQENIR
+21 TLNSSIKDEKSSENV
-31 NITNEDKV
+31 
-39 QDNKKDNKAANKTT
+39 KT
-53 QAEKPKK
+53 ESKPIK
-60 KKSRMYLVLLFLLLT
+60 KKSRMYLVLLFLALT
-75 ALVMYVIYR
+75 AVVMYVIYR

-105 AYTSITFITN
+105 AYMSITFIVN
-115 FLVLFILIYFTNR
+115 FLVLFILIYLTNR
-128 KIKKGLQPF
+128 KIKNGLKPF
-137 FEEEKRKMPKILN
+137 FDEEKRKMPKILN
-150 KSLAFV
+150 KSLAFI
-156 LAIIVSGLTTSV
+156 LSILVSGLTTSV

-203 EFILIYAMGI
+203 EFILLYAMGI

-254 RVLAVLLGV
+254 RVLAVLLGI

-308 VVLVI
+308 VVIII
-313 SIFIAVKYINLKQT
+313 SIFIAVKYIKLKQT
-327 KKIFLSLMAVP
+327 KKILLSLMAVP
-338 IYMIAMFLVLFGF
+338 IYMISMFLVLFAF
-351 QVFFVNSNE
+351 QAFFVNSNE
-360 LDKEKSNIAAN
+360 LDKEKLNIAAN

-377 AYNINVEEVNLTDE
+377 AYNINVEEVNLKDE

-396 SDITSNSELLDNI
+396 SDIVNNSKLLDNI
-409 ALVNSDIVLQDLN
+409 ALVNRDIVLQDLN

-444 REKQLVY
+444 GEKKLVY
-451 ISPREIVSSEGTYNN
+451 ISPREIISSEGTYNN
-466 KTYEYTHGFGAIVTS
+466 KTYEYTHGFGGIVTS

-488 GNLVNLQKGFNNE
+488 GNLVNLQKSFSND
-501 DNVLGISEPRI
+501 DNILEITEPRI

-540 STKNAENTYDG
+540 NTKNAENTYNG
-551 DAGLKLGF
+551 NAGLKLGF
-559 LDRLILAIKEKDL
+559 LDRLILAIKERDL

-590 NITERAKTLLP
+590 NIKERAKTLLP
-601 DLIYDENPYMI
+601 DLIYDENPYI
-612 VDQNGKLIWVLDAYT
+612 IIDENGKMLWVLDAYT

-637 TTIETSDGR
+637 ITIDTDYGR
-646 REVNY
+646 KEVNY
-651 IRNSVK
+651 IRNSIK
-657 VLIDAYDG
+657 VLIDVYDG
-665 TIKFYITD
+665 TINFYITD

-685 YNELFV
+685 YEGLFV
-691 DKDTQIPEYISNQF
+691 NKDTQIPEYISNQF
-705 IYPKFLYKI
+705 IYPEFLYKI

-757 YYTMVQTVEA
+757 YYTMVQTVEK
-767 SEPELGLVIPYTP
+767 SDPELGLVIPYTP

-794 ENGEPQ
+794 ENGQPQ

-838 GTKITKYLIAIPI
+838 GTKITKYLIAVPI

-864 YINEEDSVPTLKRVI
+864 YINEADSVPTLKRVI

-892 EEALTNL
+892 KESLTNL

-910 NTDNID
+910 NTDNVD

-952 DQLNELVEEQKQEE
+952 EQLNKLVEEQKKEE
-966 QENGENNTINDL
+966 QENTINNTINTTGENDIT
-978 DNNLYNGI
+978 NN
-986 STDSINAIIEG
+986 E
-997 SNIIE
+997 

>member
-1 MSNKDS
+1 MSSKDS

-156 LAIIVSGLTTSV
+156 LSIIVSGLTTSV

-254 RVLAVLLGV
+254 RVLAVFLGV

-308 VVLVI
+308 VVLIV

-444 REKQLVY
+444 GEKQLVY

-466 KTYEYTHGFGAIVTS
+466 KTYEYTHGFGTIVTS

-488 GNLVNLQKGFNNE
+488 GNLINLQKGFNNE
-501 DNVLGISEPRI
+501 DNVLGITEPRI

-540 STKNAENTYDG
+540 NTKNAENTYDG

-794 ENGEPQ
+794 KNGEPQ

-966 QENGENNTINDL
+966 QENGENNTINGL

-986 STDSINAIIEG
+986 SVDSINAIIEG

>member
-1 MSNKDS
+1 MDINNSNE
-7 NANNQDKQ
+7 NKQ
-15 DNVNNK
+15 DNTNNQK
-21 ENVNVQENIR
+21 TLNSSIKDEKSSENV
-31 NITNEDKV
+31 
-39 QDNKKDNKAANKTT
+39 KT
-53 QAEKPKK
+53 ESKPIK
-60 KKSRMYLVLLFLLLT
+60 KKSRMYLVLLFLALT
-75 ALVMYVIYR
+75 AVVMYVIYR

-105 AYTSITFITN
+105 AYMSITFIVN
-115 FLVLFILIYFTNR
+115 FLVLFILIYLTNR
-128 KIKKGLQPF
+128 KIKNGLKPF
-137 FEEEKRKMPKILN
+137 FDEEKRKMPKILN
-150 KSLAFV
+150 KSLAFI
-156 LAIIVSGLTTSV
+156 LSILVSGLTTSV

-203 EFILIYAMGI
+203 EFILLYAMGI

-254 RVLAVLLGV
+254 RVLAVLLGI

-308 VVLVI
+308 VVIII
-313 SIFIAVKYINLKQT
+313 SIFIAVKYIKLKQT
-327 KKIFLSLMAVP
+327 KKILLSLMAVP
-338 IYMIAMFLVLFGF
+338 IYMISMFLVLFAF
-351 QVFFVNSNE
+351 QAFFVNSNE
-360 LDKEKSNIAAN
+360 LDKEKLNIAAN

-377 AYNINVEEVNLTDE
+377 AYNINVEEVNLKDE

-396 SDITSNSELLDNI
+396 SDIVNNSKLLDNI
-409 ALVNSDIVLQDLN
+409 ALVNRDIVLQDLN

-444 REKQLVY
+444 GEKKLVY
-451 ISPREIVSSEGTYNN
+451 ISPREIISSEGTYNN
-466 KTYEYTHGFGAIVTS
+466 KTYEYTHGFGGIVTS

-488 GNLVNLQKGFNNE
+488 GNLVNLQKSFSND
-501 DNVLGISEPRI
+501 DNILEITEPRI

-540 STKNAENTYDG
+540 NTKNAENTYNG
-551 DAGLKLGF
+551 NAGLKLGF
-559 LDRLILAIKEKDL
+559 LDRLILAIKERDL

-590 NITERAKTLLP
+590 NIKERAKTLLP
-601 DLIYDENPYMI
+601 DLIYDENPYI
-612 VDQNGKLIWVLDAYT
+612 IIDENGKMLWVLDAYT

-637 TTIETSDGR
+637 IIIDTDYGR
-646 REVNY
+646 KEVNY
-651 IRNSVK
+651 IRNSIK

-665 TIKFYITD
+665 TINFYITD

-685 YNELFV
+685 YEGLFV
-691 DKDTQIPEYISNQF
+691 NKDTQIPEYIGNQF
-705 IYPKFLYKI
+705 IYPEFLYKI

-757 YYTMVQTVEA
+757 YYTMVQTVEK
-767 SEPELGLVIPYTP
+767 SDPELGLVIPYTP
-780 YNKQNMLAYMVGTY
+780 YNKQNMLAYMIGTY
-794 ENGEPQ
+794 ENGQPQ

-838 GTKITKYLIAIPI
+838 GTKITKYLIAVPI

-864 YINEEDSVPTLKRVI
+864 YINEADSVPTLKRVI

-892 EEALTNL
+892 KESLTNL

-910 NTDNID
+910 NTDNVD

-952 DQLNELVEEQKQEE
+952 EQLNKLVEEQKKEE
-966 QENGENNTINDL
+966 QENTINNTINTTGENDIT
-978 DNNLYNGI
+978 NN
-986 STDSINAIIEG
+986 E
-997 SNIIE
+997 

>member
-1 MSNKDS
+1 MDINNSNE
-7 NANNQDKQ
+7 NKQ
-15 DNVNNK
+15 DNTNNQK
-21 ENVNVQENIR
+21 TLNSSIKDEKSSENV
-31 NITNEDKV
+31 
-39 QDNKKDNKAANKTT
+39 KT
-53 QAEKPKK
+53 ESKPIK
-60 KKSRMYLVLLFLLLT
+60 KKSRMYLVLLFLALT
-75 ALVMYVIYR
+75 AVVMYVIYR

-105 AYTSITFITN
+105 AYMSITFIVN
-115 FLVLFILIYFTNR
+115 FLVLFILIYLTNR
-128 KIKKGLQPF
+128 KIKNGLKPF
-137 FEEEKRKMPKILN
+137 FDEEKRKMPKILN
-150 KSLAFV
+150 KSLAFI
-156 LAIIVSGLTTSV
+156 LSILVSGLTTSV

-203 EFILIYAMGI
+203 EFILLYAMGI

-254 RVLAVLLGV
+254 RVLAVLLGI

-308 VVLVI
+308 VVIII
-313 SIFIAVKYINLKQT
+313 SIFIAVKYIKLKQT
-327 KKIFLSLMAVP
+327 KKILLSLMAVP
-338 IYMIAMFLVLFGF
+338 IYMISMFLVLFAF
-351 QVFFVNSNE
+351 QAFFVNSNE
-360 LDKEKSNIAAN
+360 LDKEKLNIAAN

-377 AYNINVEEVNLTDE
+377 AYNINVEEVNLKDE

-396 SDITSNSELLDNI
+396 SDIVNNSKLLDNI
-409 ALVNSDIVLQDLN
+409 ALVNRDIVLQDLN

-444 REKQLVY
+444 GEKKLVY
-451 ISPREIVSSEGTYNN
+451 ISPREIISSEGTYNN
-466 KTYEYTHGFGAIVTS
+466 KTYEYTHGFGGIVTS

-488 GNLVNLQKGFNNE
+488 GNLVNLQKSFSND
-501 DNVLGISEPRI
+501 DNILEITEPRI

-540 STKNAENTYDG
+540 NTKNAENTYNG
-551 DAGLKLGF
+551 NAGLKLGF

-590 NITERAKTLLP
+590 NIKERAKTLLP
-601 DLIYDENPYMI
+601 DLIYDENPYI
-612 VDQNGKLIWVLDAYT
+612 IIDEDGKMLWVLDAYT

-637 TTIETSDGR
+637 ITIDTDYGR
-646 REVNY
+646 KEVNY
-651 IRNSVK
+651 IRNSIK

-665 TIKFYITD
+665 TINFYITD

-685 YNELFV
+685 YEGLFV
-691 DKDTQIPEYISNQF
+691 NKDTQIPEYISNQF
-705 IYPKFLYKI
+705 IYPEFLYKI

-757 YYTMVQTVEA
+757 YYTMIQTVEK
-767 SEPELGLVIPYTP
+767 SDPELGLVIPYTP

-794 ENGEPQ
+794 ENGQPQ

-838 GTKITKYLIAIPI
+838 GTKITKYLIAVPI

-864 YINEEDSVPTLKRVI
+864 YINEADSVPTLKRVI

-892 EEALTNL
+892 KESLTNL

-910 NTDNID
+910 NTDNVD

-952 DQLNELVEEQKQEE
+952 EQLNKLVEEQKKEE
-966 QENGENNTINDL
+966 KENTINNTINTIGENDIT
-978 DNNLYNGI
+978 NN
-986 STDSINAIIEG
+986 E
-997 SNIIE
+997 

>member
-1 MSNKDS
+1 MDINNSNE
-7 NANNQDKQ
+7 NKQ
-15 DNVNNK
+15 DNTNNQK
-21 ENVNVQENIR
+21 TLNSSIKDEKSSENV
-31 NITNEDKV
+31 
-39 QDNKKDNKAANKTT
+39 KT
-53 QAEKPKK
+53 ESKPIK
-60 KKSRMYLVLLFLLLT
+60 KKSRMYLVLLFLALT
-75 ALVMYVIYR
+75 AVVMYIIYR

-105 AYTSITFITN
+105 AYMSITFIVN
-115 FLVLFILIYFTNR
+115 FLVLFILIYLTNR
-128 KIKKGLQPF
+128 KIKNGLKPF
-137 FEEEKRKMPKILN
+137 FDEEKRKMPKILN
-150 KSLAFV
+150 KSLAFI
-156 LAIIVSGLTTSV
+156 LSILVSGLTTSV

-203 EFILIYAMGI
+203 EFILLYAMGI

-254 RVLAVLLGV
+254 RVLAVLLGI

-308 VVLVI
+308 VVIII
-313 SIFIAVKYINLKQT
+313 SIFIAVKYIKLKQT
-327 KKIFLSLMAVP
+327 KKILLSLMAVP
-338 IYMIAMFLVLFGF
+338 IYMISMFLVLFAF
-351 QVFFVNSNE
+351 QAFFVNSNE
-360 LDKEKSNIAAN
+360 LDKEKLNIAAN

-377 AYNINVEEVNLTDE
+377 AYNINVEEVNLKDE

-396 SDITSNSELLDNI
+396 SDIVNNSKLLDNI
-409 ALVNSDIVLQDLN
+409 ALVNRDIVLQDLN

-444 REKQLVY
+444 GEKKLVY
-451 ISPREIVSSEGTYNN
+451 ISPREIISSEGTYNN
-466 KTYEYTHGFGAIVTS
+466 KTYEYTHGFGGIVTS

-488 GNLVNLQKGFNNE
+488 GNLVNLQKSFSND
-501 DNVLGISEPRI
+501 DNILEITEPRI

-540 STKNAENTYDG
+540 NTKNAENTYNG
-551 DAGLKLGF
+551 NAGLKLGF
-559 LDRLILAIKEKDL
+559 LDRLILAIKERDL

-590 NITERAKTLLP
+590 NIKERAKTLLP
-601 DLIYDENPYMI
+601 DLIYDENPYI
-612 VDQNGKLIWVLDAYT
+612 IIDENGKMLWVLDAYT

-637 TTIETSDGR
+637 IIIDTDYGR
-646 REVNY
+646 KEVNY
-651 IRNSVK
+651 IRNSIK

-665 TIKFYITD
+665 TINFYITD

-685 YNELFV
+685 YEGLFV
-691 DKDTQIPEYISNQF
+691 NKDTQIPEYISNQF
-705 IYPKFLYKI
+705 IYPEFLYKI

-757 YYTMVQTVEA
+757 YYTMVQTVEK
-767 SEPELGLVIPYTP
+767 SDPELGLVIPYTP
-780 YNKQNMLAYMVGTY
+780 YNKQNMLAYMIGTY
-794 ENGEPQ
+794 ENGQPQ

-838 GTKITKYLIAIPI
+838 GTKITKYLIAVPI

-864 YINEEDSVPTLKRVI
+864 YINEADSVPTLKRVI

-892 EEALTNL
+892 KESLTNL

-910 NTDNID
+910 NTDNVD

-952 DQLNELVEEQKQEE
+952 EQLNKLVEEQKKEE
-966 QENGENNTINDL
+966 QENTINNTINTTGENDIT
-978 DNNLYNGI
+978 NN
-986 STDSINAIIEG
+986 E
-997 SNIIE
+997 

>member
-1 MSNKDS
+1 MDIKNSNE
-7 NANNQDKQ
+7 NKQ
-15 DNVNNK
+15 DNTNNQK
-21 ENVNVQENIR
+21 TLNSSIKDEKSSENV
-31 NITNEDKV
+31 
-39 QDNKKDNKAANKTT
+39 KT
-53 QAEKPKK
+53 ESKPIK
-60 KKSRMYLVLLFLLLT
+60 KKSRMYLVLLFLALT
-75 ALVMYVIYR
+75 AVVMYVIYR

-105 AYTSITFITN
+105 AYMSITFIVN
-115 FLVLFILIYFTNR
+115 FLVLFILIYLTNR
-128 KIKKGLQPF
+128 KIKNGLKPF
-137 FEEEKRKMPKILN
+137 FDEEKRKMPKILN
-150 KSLAFV
+150 KSLAFI
-156 LAIIVSGLTTSV
+156 LSILVSGLTTSV

-203 EFILIYAMGI
+203 EFILLYAMGI

-254 RVLAVLLGV
+254 RVLAVLLGI

-308 VVLVI
+308 VVIII
-313 SIFIAVKYINLKQT
+313 SIFIAVKYIKLKQT
-327 KKIFLSLMAVP
+327 KKILLSLMAVP
-338 IYMIAMFLVLFGF
+338 IYMISMFLVLFAF
-351 QVFFVNSNE
+351 QAFFVNSNE
-360 LDKEKSNIAAN
+360 LDKEKLNIAAN

-377 AYNINVEEVNLTDE
+377 AYNINVEEVNLKDE

-396 SDITSNSELLDNI
+396 SDIVNNSKLLDNI
-409 ALVNSDIVLQDLN
+409 ALVNRDIVLQDLN

-444 REKQLVY
+444 GEKKLVY
-451 ISPREIVSSEGTYNN
+451 ISPREIISSEGTYNN
-466 KTYEYTHGFGAIVTS
+466 KTYEYTHGFGGIVTS

-488 GNLVNLQKGFNNE
+488 GNLVNLQKSFSND
-501 DNVLGISEPRI
+501 DNILEITEPRI

-540 STKNAENTYDG
+540 NTKNAENTYNG
-551 DAGLKLGF
+551 NAGLKLGF
-559 LDRLILAIKEKDL
+559 LDRLILAIKERDL

-590 NITERAKTLLP
+590 NIKERAKTLLP
-601 DLIYDENPYMI
+601 DLIYDENPYI
-612 VDQNGKLIWVLDAYT
+612 IIDENGKMLWVLDAYT

-637 TTIETSDGR
+637 ITIDTDYGR
-646 REVNY
+646 KEVNY
-651 IRNSVK
+651 IRNSIK
-657 VLIDAYDG
+657 VLIDVYDG
-665 TIKFYITD
+665 TINFYITD

-685 YNELFV
+685 YEGLFV
-691 DKDTQIPEYISNQF
+691 NKDTQIPEYISNQF
-705 IYPKFLYKI
+705 IYPEFLYKI

-757 YYTMVQTVEA
+757 YYTMVQTVEK
-767 SEPELGLVIPYTP
+767 SDPELGLVIPYTP

-794 ENGEPQ
+794 ENGQPQ

-838 GTKITKYLIAIPI
+838 GTKITKYLIAVPI

-864 YINEEDSVPTLKRVI
+864 YINEADSVPTLKRVI

-892 EEALTNL
+892 KESLTNL

-910 NTDNID
+910 NTDNVD

-952 DQLNELVEEQKQEE
+952 EQLNKLVEEQKKEE
-966 QENGENNTINDL
+966 QENTINNTINTIGENDIT
-978 DNNLYNGI
+978 NN
-986 STDSINAIIEG
+986 E
-997 SNIIE
+997 

>member
-254 RVLAVLLGV
+254 RVLAILLGIS
-263 FIIIWTQNIGTQK
+263 IIIWTQNIGTQK
-276 FMTLEQDSIAYSLY
+276 FMTLEQDSMAYSLY

-308 VVLVI
+308 VVLIV

-444 REKQLVY
+444 GEKQLVY

-466 KTYEYTHGFGAIVTS
+466 KTYEYTHGFGTIVTS

-488 GNLVNLQKGFNNE
+488 GNLINLQKGFNNE
-501 DNVLGISEPRI
+501 DNVLGITEPRI

-966 QENGENNTINDL
+966 QENGENSTINDL
-978 DNNLYNGI
+978 NDNLYNGI
-986 STDSINAIIEG
+986 SVEGINSIIEG

>member
-1 MSNKDS
+1 MDINNSNE
-7 NANNQDKQ
+7 NKQ
-15 DNVNNK
+15 DNTNNQK
-21 ENVNVQENIR
+21 TLNSSIKDEKSSENV
-31 NITNEDKV
+31 
-39 QDNKKDNKAANKTT
+39 KT
-53 QAEKPKK
+53 ESKPIK
-60 KKSRMYLVLLFLLLT
+60 KKSRMYLVLLFLALT
-75 ALVMYVIYR
+75 AVVMYVIYR

-105 AYTSITFITN
+105 AYMSITFIVN
-115 FLVLFILIYFTNR
+115 FLVLFILIYLTNR
-128 KIKKGLQPF
+128 KIKNGLKPF
-137 FEEEKRKMPKILN
+137 FDEEKRKMPKILN
-150 KSLAFV
+150 KSLAFI
-156 LAIIVSGLTTSV
+156 LSILVSGLTTSV

-203 EFILIYAMGI
+203 EFILLYAMGI

-254 RVLAVLLGV
+254 RVLAVLLGI

-308 VVLVI
+308 VVIII
-313 SIFIAVKYINLKQT
+313 SIFIAVKYIKLKQT
-327 KKIFLSLMAVP
+327 KKILLSLMAVP
-338 IYMIAMFLVLFGF
+338 IYMISMFLVLFAF
-351 QVFFVNSNE
+351 QAFFVNSNE
-360 LDKEKSNIAAN
+360 LDKEKLNIAAN

-377 AYNINVEEVNLTDE
+377 AYNINVEEVNLKDE

-396 SDITSNSELLDNI
+396 SDIVNNSKLLDNI
-409 ALVNSDIVLQDLN
+409 ALVNRDIVLQDLN

-444 REKQLVY
+444 GEKKLVY
-451 ISPREIVSSEGTYNN
+451 ISPREIISSEGTYNN
-466 KTYEYTHGFGAIVTS
+466 KTYEYTHGFGGIVTS

-488 GNLVNLQKGFNNE
+488 GNLVNLQKSFSND
-501 DNVLGISEPRI
+501 DNILEITEPRI

-540 STKNAENTYDG
+540 NTKNAENTYNG
-551 DAGLKLGF
+551 NAGLQLGF
-559 LDRLILAIKEKDL
+559 LDRLILAIKERDL

-590 NITERAKTLLP
+590 NIKERAKTLLP
-601 DLIYDENPYMI
+601 DLIYDENPYI
-612 VDQNGKLIWVLDAYT
+612 IIDENGKMLWVLDAYT

-637 TTIETSDGR
+637 IIIDTDYGR
-646 REVNY
+646 KEVNY
-651 IRNSVK
+651 IRNSIK

-665 TIKFYITD
+665 TINFYITD

-685 YNELFV
+685 YEGLFV
-691 DKDTQIPEYISNQF
+691 NKDTQIPEYISNQF
-705 IYPKFLYKI
+705 IYPEFLYKI

-757 YYTMVQTVEA
+757 YYTMVQTVEK
-767 SEPELGLVIPYTP
+767 SDPELGLVIPYTP
-780 YNKQNMLAYMVGTY
+780 YNKQNMLAYMIGTY
-794 ENGEPQ
+794 ENGQPQ

-838 GTKITKYLIAIPI
+838 GTKITKYLIAVPI

-864 YINEEDSVPTLKRVI
+864 YINEADSVPTLKRVI

-892 EEALTNL
+892 KESLTNL

-910 NTDNID
+910 NTDNVD

-952 DQLNELVEEQKQEE
+952 EQLNKLVEEQKKEE
-966 QENGENNTINDL
+966 QENTINNTINTTGENDIT
-978 DNNLYNGI
+978 NN
-986 STDSINAIIEG
+986 E
-997 SNIIE
+997 

>member
-290 GAGVA
+290 GAGVT

-308 VVLVI
+308 VVLIV

-327 KKIFLSLMAVP
+327 KKIFLSLMVVP
-338 IYMIAMFLVLFGF
+338 VYMIAMFLVLFGF

-444 REKQLVY
+444 GEKQLVY

-488 GNLVNLQKGFNNE
+488 GNLINLQKGFNNE
-501 DNVLGISEPRI
+501 DNVLGITEPRI

>member
-1 MSNKDS
+1 MDINNSNE
-7 NANNQDKQ
+7 NKQ
-15 DNVNNK
+15 DNTNNQK
-21 ENVNVQENIR
+21 TLNSSIKDEKSSENV
-31 NITNEDKV
+31 
-39 QDNKKDNKAANKTT
+39 KT
-53 QAEKPKK
+53 ESKPIK
-60 KKSRMYLVLLFLLLT
+60 KKSRMYLVLLFLALT
-75 ALVMYVIYR
+75 AVVMYVIYR

-105 AYTSITFITN
+105 AYMSITFIVN
-115 FLVLFILIYFTNR
+115 FLVLFILIYLTNR
-128 KIKKGLQPF
+128 KIKNGLKPF
-137 FEEEKRKMPKILN
+137 FDEEKRKMPKILN
-150 KSLAFV
+150 KSLAFI
-156 LAIIVSGLTTSV
+156 LSILVSGLTTSV

-203 EFILIYAMGI
+203 EFILLYAMGI

-254 RVLAVLLGV
+254 RVLAVLLGI

-308 VVLVI
+308 VVIII
-313 SIFIAVKYINLKQT
+313 SIFIAVKYIKLKQT
-327 KKIFLSLMAVP
+327 KKILLSLMAVP
-338 IYMIAMFLVLFGF
+338 IYMISMFLVLFAF
-351 QVFFVNSNE
+351 QAFFVNSNE
-360 LDKEKSNIAAN
+360 LDKEKLNIAAN

-377 AYNINVEEVNLTDE
+377 AYNINVEEVNLKDE

-396 SDITSNSELLDNI
+396 SDIVNNSKLLDNI
-409 ALVNSDIVLQDLN
+409 ALVNRDIVLQDLN

-444 REKQLVY
+444 GEKKLVY
-451 ISPREIVSSEGTYNN
+451 ISPREIISSEGTYNN
-466 KTYEYTHGFGAIVTS
+466 KTYEYTHGFGGIVTS

-488 GNLVNLQKGFNNE
+488 GNLVNLQKSFSND
-501 DNVLGISEPRI
+501 DNILEITEPRI

-540 STKNAENTYDG
+540 NTKNAENTYNG
-551 DAGLKLGF
+551 NAGLKLGF
-559 LDRLILAIKEKDL
+559 LDRLILAIKERDL

-590 NITERAKTLLP
+590 NIKERAKTLLP
-601 DLIYDENPYMI
+601 DLIYDENPYI
-612 VDQNGKLIWVLDAYT
+612 IIDENGKMLWVLDAYT

-637 TTIETSDGR
+637 IIIDTDYGR
-646 REVNY
+646 KEVNY
-651 IRNSVK
+651 IRNSIK

-665 TIKFYITD
+665 TINFYITD

-685 YNELFV
+685 YEGLFV
-691 DKDTQIPEYISNQF
+691 NKDTQIPEYISNQF
-705 IYPKFLYKI
+705 IYPEFLYKI

-757 YYTMVQTVEA
+757 YYTMVQTVEK
-767 SEPELGLVIPYTP
+767 SDPELGLVIPYTP
-780 YNKQNMLAYMVGTY
+780 YNKQNMLAYMIGTY
-794 ENGEPQ
+794 ENGQPQ

-838 GTKITKYLIAIPI
+838 GTKITKYLIAVPI

-864 YINEEDSVPTLKRVI
+864 YINEADSVPTLKRVI

-892 EEALTNL
+892 KESLTNL

-910 NTDNID
+910 NTDNVD

-952 DQLNELVEEQKQEE
+952 EQLNKLVEEQKKEE
-966 QENGENNTINDL
+966 QENTINNTINITGENDIT
-978 DNNLYNGI
+978 NN
-986 STDSINAIIEG
+986 E
-997 SNIIE
+997 

>member
-1 MSNKDS
+1 MDINNSNE
-7 NANNQDKQ
+7 NKQ
-15 DNVNNK
+15 DNTNNQK
-21 ENVNVQENIR
+21 TLNSSIKDEKSSENV
-31 NITNEDKV
+31 
-39 QDNKKDNKAANKTT
+39 KT
-53 QAEKPKK
+53 ESKPIK
-60 KKSRMYLVLLFLLLT
+60 KKSRMYLVLLFLALT
-75 ALVMYVIYR
+75 AVVMYVIYR

-105 AYTSITFITN
+105 AYMSITFIVN
-115 FLVLFILIYFTNR
+115 FLVLFILIYLTNR
-128 KIKKGLQPF
+128 KIKNGLKPF
-137 FEEEKRKMPKILN
+137 FDEEKRKMPKILN
-150 KSLAFV
+150 KSLAFI
-156 LAIIVSGLTTSV
+156 LSILVSGLTTSV

-203 EFILIYAMGI
+203 EFILLYAMGI

-254 RVLAVLLGV
+254 RVLAVLLGI

-308 VVLVI
+308 VVIII
-313 SIFIAVKYINLKQT
+313 SIFIAVKYIKLKQT
-327 KKIFLSLMAVP
+327 KKILLSLMAVP
-338 IYMIAMFLVLFGF
+338 IYMISMFLVLFAF
-351 QVFFVNSNE
+351 QAFFVNSNE
-360 LDKEKSNIAAN
+360 LDKEKLNIAAN

-377 AYNINVEEVNLTDE
+377 AYNINVEEVNLKDE

-396 SDITSNSELLDNI
+396 SDIVNNSKLLDNI
-409 ALVNSDIVLQDLN
+409 ALVNRDIVLQDLN

-444 REKQLVY
+444 GEKKLVY
-451 ISPREIVSSEGTYNN
+451 ISPREIISSEGTYNN
-466 KTYEYTHGFGAIVTS
+466 KTYEYTHGFGGIVTS

-488 GNLVNLQKGFNNE
+488 GNLVNLQKSFSND
-501 DNVLGISEPRI
+501 DNILEITEPRI

-540 STKNAENTYDG
+540 NTKNAENTYNG
-551 DAGLKLGF
+551 NAGLKLGF
-559 LDRLILAIKEKDL
+559 LDRLILAIKERDL

-590 NITERAKTLLP
+590 NIKERAKTLLP
-601 DLIYDENPYMI
+601 DLIYDENPYI
-612 VDQNGKLIWVLDAYT
+612 IIDENGKMLWVLDAYT

-637 TTIETSDGR
+637 ITIDTDYGR
-646 REVNY
+646 KEANY
-651 IRNSVK
+651 IRNSIK
-657 VLIDAYDG
+657 VLIDVYDG
-665 TIKFYITD
+665 TINFYITD

-685 YNELFV
+685 YEGLFV
-691 DKDTQIPEYISNQF
+691 NKDTQIPEYISNQF
-705 IYPKFLYKI
+705 IYPEFLYKI

-737 SIATNNISKVST
+737 NIATNNISKVST

-757 YYTMVQTVEA
+757 YYTMVQTVEK
-767 SEPELGLVIPYTP
+767 SDPELGLVIPYTP

-794 ENGEPQ
+794 ENGQPQ

-838 GTKITKYLIAIPI
+838 GTKITKYLIAVPI

-864 YINEEDSVPTLKRVI
+864 YINEADSVPTLKRVI

-892 EEALTNL
+892 KESLTNL

-910 NTDNID
+910 NTDNVD

-952 DQLNELVEEQKQEE
+952 EQLNKLVEEQKKEE
-966 QENGENNTINDL
+966 QENTINNTINTIGENDIT
-978 DNNLYNGI
+978 NN
-986 STDSINAIIEG
+986 E
-997 SNIIE
+997 

>member
-1 MSNKDS
+1 MDINNSNE
-7 NANNQDKQ
+7 NKQ
-15 DNVNNK
+15 DNTNNQK
-21 ENVNVQENIR
+21 TLNSSIKDEKSSENV
-31 NITNEDKV
+31 
-39 QDNKKDNKAANKTT
+39 KT
-53 QAEKPKK
+53 ESKPIK
-60 KKSRMYLVLLFLLLT
+60 KKSRMYLVLLFLALT
-75 ALVMYVIYR
+75 AVVMYVIYR

-105 AYTSITFITN
+105 AYMSITFIVN
-115 FLVLFILIYFTNR
+115 FLVLFILIYLTNR
-128 KIKKGLQPF
+128 KIKNGLKPF
-137 FEEEKRKMPKILN
+137 FDEEKRKMPKILN
-150 KSLAFV
+150 KSLAFI
-156 LAIIVSGLTTSV
+156 LSILVSGLTTSV

-203 EFILIYAMGI
+203 EFILLYAMGI

-254 RVLAVLLGV
+254 RVLAVLLGI

-308 VVLVI
+308 VVIII
-313 SIFIAVKYINLKQT
+313 SIFIAVKYIKLKQT
-327 KKIFLSLMAVP
+327 KKILLSLMAVP
-338 IYMIAMFLVLFGF
+338 IYMISMFLVLFAF
-351 QVFFVNSNE
+351 QAFFVNSNE
-360 LDKEKSNIAAN
+360 LDKEKLNIAAN

-377 AYNINVEEVNLTDE
+377 AYNINVEEVNLKDE

-396 SDITSNSELLDNI
+396 SDIVNNSKLLDNI
-409 ALVNSDIVLQDLN
+409 ALVNRDIVLQDLN

-444 REKQLVY
+444 GEKKLVY
-451 ISPREIVSSEGTYNN
+451 ISPREIISSEGTYNN
-466 KTYEYTHGFGAIVTS
+466 KTYEYTHGFGGIVTS

-488 GNLVNLQKGFNNE
+488 GNLVNLQKSFSND
-501 DNVLGISEPRI
+501 DNILEITEPRI

-540 STKNAENTYDG
+540 NTKNAENTYNG
-551 DAGLKLGF
+551 NAGLKLGF
-559 LDRLILAIKEKDL
+559 IDRLILAIKERDL

-590 NITERAKTLLP
+590 NIKERAKTLLP
-601 DLIYDENPYMI
+601 DLIYDENPYI
-612 VDQNGKLIWVLDAYT
+612 IIDENGKMLWVLDAYT

-637 TTIETSDGR
+637 IIIDTDYGR
-646 REVNY
+646 KEVNY
-651 IRNSVK
+651 IRNSIK

-665 TIKFYITD
+665 TINFYITD

-685 YNELFV
+685 YEGLFV
-691 DKDTQIPEYISNQF
+691 NKDTQIPEYISNQF
-705 IYPKFLYKI
+705 IYPEFLYKI

-757 YYTMVQTVEA
+757 YYTMVQTVEK
-767 SEPELGLVIPYTP
+767 SDPELGLVIPYTP
-780 YNKQNMLAYMVGTY
+780 YNKQNMLAYMIGTY
-794 ENGEPQ
+794 ENGQPQ

-838 GTKITKYLIAIPI
+838 GTKITKYLIAVPI

-864 YINEEDSVPTLKRVI
+864 YINEADSVPTLKRVI

-892 EEALTNL
+892 KESLTNL

-910 NTDNID
+910 NTDNVD

-952 DQLNELVEEQKQEE
+952 EQLNKLVEEQKKEE
-966 QENGENNTINDL
+966 QENTINNTINTTGENDIT
-978 DNNLYNGI
+978 NN
-986 STDSINAIIEG
+986 E
-997 SNIIE
+997 

>member
-1 MSNKDS
+1 MDIKSSNE
-7 NANNQDKQ
+7 NKQ
-15 DNVNNK
+15 DNTNNQK
-21 ENVNVQENIR
+21 NLNSSIKDEKSSENV
-31 NITNEDKV
+31 
-39 QDNKKDNKAANKTT
+39 KT
-53 QAEKPKK
+53 ESKPIK
-60 KKSRMYLVLLFLLLT
+60 KKSRMYLVLLFLALT
-75 ALVMYVIYR
+75 AVVMYVIYR

-105 AYTSITFITN
+105 AYMSITFIVN
-115 FLVLFILIYFTNR
+115 FLVLFILIYLTNR
-128 KIKKGLQPF
+128 KIKNGLKPF
-137 FEEEKRKMPKILN
+137 FDEEKRKMPKILN
-150 KSLAFV
+150 KSLAFI
-156 LAIIVSGLTTSV
+156 LSILVSGLTTSV

-203 EFILIYAMGI
+203 EFILLYAMGI

-254 RVLAVLLGV
+254 RVLAVLLGI

-308 VVLVI
+308 VVIII
-313 SIFIAVKYINLKQT
+313 SIFIAVKYIKLKQT
-327 KKIFLSLMAVP
+327 KKILLSLMAVP
-338 IYMIAMFLVLFGF
+338 IYMISMFLVLFAF
-351 QVFFVNSNE
+351 QAFFVNSNE
-360 LDKEKSNIAAN
+360 LDKEKLNIAAN

-377 AYNINVEEVNLTDE
+377 AYNINVEEVNLKDE

-396 SDITSNSELLDNI
+396 SDIVNNSKLLDNI
-409 ALVNSDIVLQDLN
+409 ALVNRDIVLQDLN

-444 REKQLVY
+444 GEKKLVY
-451 ISPREIVSSEGTYNN
+451 ISPREIISSEGTYNN
-466 KTYEYTHGFGAIVTS
+466 KTYEYTHGFGGIVTS

-488 GNLVNLQKGFNNE
+488 GNLVNLQKSFSND
-501 DNVLGISEPRI
+501 DNILEITEPRI
-512 YFGTQTNDTVVTN
+512 YFGNQTNDTVVTN

-540 STKNAENTYDG
+540 NTKNAENTYNG
-551 DAGLKLGF
+551 NAGLKLGF
-559 LDRLILAIKEKDL
+559 LDRLILAIKERDL

-590 NITERAKTLLP
+590 NIKERAKTLLP
-601 DLIYDENPYMI
+601 DLIYDENPYI
-612 VDQNGKLIWVLDAYT
+612 IIDENGKMLWVLDAYT

-637 TTIETSDGR
+637 ITIDTDYGR
-646 REVNY
+646 KEVNY
-651 IRNSVK
+651 IRNSIK

-665 TIKFYITD
+665 TINFYITD

-685 YNELFV
+685 YEGLFV
-691 DKDTQIPEYISNQF
+691 NKDTQIPEYISNQF
-705 IYPKFLYKI
+705 IYPEFLYKI

-757 YYTMVQTVEA
+757 YYTMVQTVEK
-767 SEPELGLVIPYTP
+767 SDPELGLVIPYTP

-794 ENGEPQ
+794 ENGQPQ

-838 GTKITKYLIAIPI
+838 GTKITKYLIAVPI

-864 YINEEDSVPTLKRVI
+864 YINEADSVPTLKRVI

-892 EEALTNL
+892 KESLTNL

-910 NTDNID
+910 NTDNVD

-952 DQLNELVEEQKQEE
+952 EQLNKLVEEQKKEE
-966 QENGENNTINDL
+966 QENTINNTINTIGENDIT
-978 DNNLYNGI
+978 NN
-986 STDSINAIIEG
+986 E
-997 SNIIE
+997 

>member
-1 MSNKDS
+1 MDIKNSNE
-7 NANNQDKQ
+7 NKQ
-15 DNVNNK
+15 DNTNNQK
-21 ENVNVQENIR
+21 TLNSSIKDEKSSENV
-31 NITNEDKV
+31 
-39 QDNKKDNKAANKTT
+39 KT
-53 QAEKPKK
+53 ESKPIK
-60 KKSRMYLVLLFLLLT
+60 KKSRMYLVLLFLALT
-75 ALVMYVIYR
+75 AVVMYVIYR

-105 AYTSITFITN
+105 AYMSITFIVN
-115 FLVLFILIYFTNR
+115 FLVLFILIYLTNR
-128 KIKKGLQPF
+128 KIKNGLKPF
-137 FEEEKRKMPKILN
+137 FDEEKRKMPKILN
-150 KSLAFV
+150 KSLAFI
-156 LAIIVSGLTTSV
+156 LSILVSGLTTSV

-203 EFILIYAMGI
+203 EFILLYAMGI

-254 RVLAVLLGV
+254 RVLAVLLGI

-308 VVLVI
+308 VVIII
-313 SIFIAVKYINLKQT
+313 SIFIAVKYIKLKQT
-327 KKIFLSLMAVP
+327 KKILLSLMTVP
-338 IYMIAMFLVLFGF
+338 IYMISMFLVLFAF
-351 QVFFVNSNE
+351 QAFFVNSNE
-360 LDKEKSNIAAN
+360 LDKEKLNIAAN

-377 AYNINVEEVNLTDE
+377 AYNINVEEVNLKDE

-396 SDITSNSELLDNI
+396 SDIVNNSKLLDNI
-409 ALVNSDIVLQDLN
+409 ALVNRDIVLQDLN

-444 REKQLVY
+444 GEKKLVY
-451 ISPREIVSSEGTYNN
+451 ISPREIISSEGTYNN
-466 KTYEYTHGFGAIVTS
+466 KTYEYTHGFGGIVTS

-488 GNLVNLQKGFNNE
+488 GNLVNLQKSFSND
-501 DNVLGISEPRI
+501 DNILEITEPRI

-540 STKNAENTYDG
+540 NTKNAENTYNG
-551 DAGLKLGF
+551 NAGLKLGF

-590 NITERAKTLLP
+590 NIKERAKTLLP
-601 DLIYDENPYMI
+601 DLIYDENPYI
-612 VDQNGKLIWVLDAYT
+612 IIDENGKILWVLDAYT

-637 TTIETSDGR
+637 ITIDTDYGR
-646 REVNY
+646 KEVNY
-651 IRNSVK
+651 IRNSIK

-665 TIKFYITD
+665 TINFYITD

-685 YNELFV
+685 YEGLFV
-691 DKDTQIPEYISNQF
+691 NKDTQIPEYISNQF
-705 IYPKFLYKI
+705 IYPEFLYKI

-757 YYTMVQTVEA
+757 YYTMVQTVEK

-794 ENGEPQ
+794 ENGQPQ

-838 GTKITKYLIAIPI
+838 GTKITKYLIAVPI

-864 YINEEDSVPTLKRVI
+864 YINEADSVPTLKRVI

-892 EEALTNL
+892 KESLTNL

-910 NTDNID
+910 NTDNVD

-952 DQLNELVEEQKQEE
+952 EQLNKLVEEQKKEE
-966 QENGENNTINDL
+966 QENTINNTINTTGENDIT
-978 DNNLYNGI
+978 NN
-986 STDSINAIIEG
+986 E
-997 SNIIE
+997 

>member
-1 MSNKDS
+1 MDINNSNE
-7 NANNQDKQ
+7 NKQ
-15 DNVNNK
+15 DNTNNQK
-21 ENVNVQENIR
+21 TLNSSIKDEKSSENV
-31 NITNEDKV
+31 
-39 QDNKKDNKAANKTT
+39 KT
-53 QAEKPKK
+53 ESKPIK
-60 KKSRMYLVLLFLLLT
+60 KKSRMYLVLLFLALT
-75 ALVMYVIYR
+75 AVVMYVIYR

-105 AYTSITFITN
+105 AYMSITFIVN
-115 FLVLFILIYFTNR
+115 FLVLFILIYLTNR
-128 KIKKGLQPF
+128 KIKNGLKPF
-137 FEEEKRKMPKILN
+137 FDEEKRKMPKILN
-150 KSLAFV
+150 KSLAFI
-156 LAIIVSGLTTSV
+156 LSILVSGLTTSV

-203 EFILIYAMGI
+203 EFILLYAMGI

-254 RVLAVLLGV
+254 RVLAVLLGI

-308 VVLVI
+308 VVIII
-313 SIFIAVKYINLKQT
+313 SIFIAVKYIKLKQT
-327 KKIFLSLMAVP
+327 KKILLSLMAVP
-338 IYMIAMFLVLFGF
+338 IYMISMFLVLFAF
-351 QVFFVNSNE
+351 QAFFVNSNE
-360 LDKEKSNIAAN
+360 LDKEKLNIAAN

-377 AYNINVEEVNLTDE
+377 AYNINVEEVNLKDE

-396 SDITSNSELLDNI
+396 SDIVNNSKLLDNI
-409 ALVNSDIVLQDLN
+409 ALVNRDIVLQDLN

-444 REKQLVY
+444 GEKKLVY
-451 ISPREIVSSEGTYNN
+451 ISPREIISSEGTYNN
-466 KTYEYTHGFGAIVTS
+466 KTYEYTHGFGGIVTS

-488 GNLVNLQKGFNNE
+488 GNLVNLQKSFSND
-501 DNVLGISEPRI
+501 DNILEITEPRI

-540 STKNAENTYDG
+540 NTKNAENTYNG
-551 DAGLKLGF
+551 NAGLKLGF
-559 LDRLILAIKEKDL
+559 LDRLILAIKERDL

-590 NITERAKTLLP
+590 NIKERAKTLLP
-601 DLIYDENPYMI
+601 DLIYDENPYI
-612 VDQNGKLIWVLDAYT
+612 IIDENGKMLWVLDAYT

-637 TTIETSDGR
+637 IIIDTDYGR
-646 REVNY
+646 KEVNY
-651 IRNSVK
+651 IRNSIK
-657 VLIDAYDG
+657 VLIDAYDV
-665 TIKFYITD
+665 TINFYITD

-685 YNELFV
+685 YEGLFV
-691 DKDTQIPEYISNQF
+691 NKDTQIPEYISNQF
-705 IYPKFLYKI
+705 IYPEFLYKI

-757 YYTMVQTVEA
+757 YYTMVQTVEK
-767 SEPELGLVIPYTP
+767 SDPELGLVIPYTP
-780 YNKQNMLAYMVGTY
+780 YNKQNMLAYMIGTY
-794 ENGEPQ
+794 ENGQPQ

-838 GTKITKYLIAIPI
+838 GTKITKYLIAVPI

-864 YINEEDSVPTLKRVI
+864 YINEADSVPTLKRVI

-892 EEALTNL
+892 KESLTNL

-910 NTDNID
+910 NTDNVD

-952 DQLNELVEEQKQEE
+952 EQLNKLVEEQKKEE
-966 QENGENNTINDL
+966 QENTINNTINTTGENDIT
-978 DNNLYNGI
+978 NN
-986 STDSINAIIEG
+986 E
-997 SNIIE
+997 

>member
-1 MSNKDS
+1 MDINNSNE
-7 NANNQDKQ
+7 NKQ
-15 DNVNNK
+15 DNTNNQK
-21 ENVNVQENIR
+21 TLNSSIKGENV
-31 NITNEDKV
+31 
-39 QDNKKDNKAANKTT
+39 KT
-53 QAEKPKK
+53 ESKPIK
-60 KKSRMYLVLLFLLLT
+60 KKSRMYLVLLFLALT
-75 ALVMYVIYR
+75 AVVMYVIYR

-105 AYTSITFITN
+105 AYMSITFIVN
-115 FLVLFILIYFTNR
+115 FLVLFILIYLTNR
-128 KIKKGLQPF
+128 KIKNGLKPF
-137 FEEEKRKMPKILN
+137 FDEEKRKMPKILN
-150 KSLAFV
+150 KSLAFI
-156 LAIIVSGLTTSV
+156 LSILVSGLTTSV

-203 EFILIYAMGI
+203 EFILLYAMGI

-254 RVLAVLLGV
+254 RVLAVLLGI

-308 VVLVI
+308 VVIII
-313 SIFIAVKYINLKQT
+313 SIFIAVKYIKLKQT
-327 KKIFLSLMAVP
+327 KKILLSLMAVP
-338 IYMIAMFLVLFGF
+338 IYMISMFLVLFAF
-351 QVFFVNSNE
+351 QAFFVNSNE
-360 LDKEKSNIAAN
+360 LDKEKLNIAAN

-377 AYNINVEEVNLTDE
+377 AYNINVEEVNLKDE

-396 SDITSNSELLDNI
+396 SDIVNNSKLLDNI
-409 ALVNSDIVLQDLN
+409 ALVNRDIVLQDLN

-444 REKQLVY
+444 GEKKLVY
-451 ISPREIVSSEGTYNN
+451 ISPREIISSEGTYNN
-466 KTYEYTHGFGAIVTS
+466 KTYEYTHGFGGIVTS

-488 GNLVNLQKGFNNE
+488 GNLVNLQKSFSND
-501 DNVLGISEPRI
+501 DNILEITEPRI

-540 STKNAENTYDG
+540 NTKNAENTYNG
-551 DAGLKLGF
+551 NAGLKLGF
-559 LDRLILAIKEKDL
+559 LDRLILAIKERDL

-590 NITERAKTLLP
+590 NIKERAKTLLP
-601 DLIYDENPYMI
+601 DLIYDENPYI
-612 VDQNGKLIWVLDAYT
+612 IIDENGKMLWVLDAYT

-637 TTIETSDGR
+637 IIIDTDYGR
-646 REVNY
+646 KEVNY
-651 IRNSVK
+651 IRNSIK

-665 TIKFYITD
+665 TINFYITD

-685 YNELFV
+685 YEGLFV
-691 DKDTQIPEYISNQF
+691 NKDTQIPEYISNQF
-705 IYPKFLYKI
+705 IYPEFLYKI

-757 YYTMVQTVEA
+757 YYTMVQTVEK
-767 SEPELGLVIPYTP
+767 SDPELGLVIPYTP
-780 YNKQNMLAYMVGTY
+780 YNKQNMLAYMIGTY
-794 ENGEPQ
+794 ENGQPQ

-838 GTKITKYLIAIPI
+838 GTKITKYLIAVPI

-864 YINEEDSVPTLKRVI
+864 YINEADSVPTLKRVI

-892 EEALTNL
+892 KESLTNL

-910 NTDNID
+910 NTDNVD

-952 DQLNELVEEQKQEE
+952 EQLNKLVEEQKKEE
-966 QENGENNTINDL
+966 QENTINNTINTTGENDIT
-978 DNNLYNGI
+978 NN
-986 STDSINAIIEG
+986 E
-997 SNIIE
+997 

>member
-1 MSNKDS
+1 MNINNSNE
-7 NANNQDKQ
+7 NKQ
-15 DNVNNK
+15 DNTNNQK
-21 ENVNVQENIR
+21 TLNSSIKDEKSSENV
-31 NITNEDKV
+31 
-39 QDNKKDNKAANKTT
+39 KT
-53 QAEKPKK
+53 ESKPIK
-60 KKSRMYLVLLFLLLT
+60 KKSRMYLVLLFLALT
-75 ALVMYVIYR
+75 AVVMYVIYR

-105 AYTSITFITN
+105 AYMSITFIVN
-115 FLVLFILIYFTNR
+115 FLVLFILIYLTNR
-128 KIKKGLQPF
+128 KIKNGLKPF
-137 FEEEKRKMPKILN
+137 FDEEKRKMPKILN
-150 KSLAFV
+150 KSLAFI
-156 LAIIVSGLTTSV
+156 LSILVSGLTTSV

-203 EFILIYAMGI
+203 EFILLYAMGI

-254 RVLAVLLGV
+254 RVLAVLLGI

-308 VVLVI
+308 VVIII
-313 SIFIAVKYINLKQT
+313 SIFIAVKYIKLKQT
-327 KKIFLSLMAVP
+327 KKILLSLMAVP
-338 IYMIAMFLVLFGF
+338 IYMISMFLVLFAF
-351 QVFFVNSNE
+351 QAFFVNSNE
-360 LDKEKSNIAAN
+360 LDKEKLNIAAN

-377 AYNINVEEVNLTDE
+377 AYNINVEEVNLKDE

-396 SDITSNSELLDNI
+396 SDIVNNSKLLDNI
-409 ALVNSDIVLQDLN
+409 ALVNRDIVLQDLN

-444 REKQLVY
+444 GEKKLVY
-451 ISPREIVSSEGTYNN
+451 ISPREIISSEGTYNN
-466 KTYEYTHGFGAIVTS
+466 KTYEYTHGFGGIVTS

-488 GNLVNLQKGFNNE
+488 GNLVNLQKSFSND
-501 DNVLGISEPRI
+501 DNILEITEPRI

-540 STKNAENTYDG
+540 NTKNAENTYNG
-551 DAGLKLGF
+551 NAGLKLGF
-559 LDRLILAIKEKDL
+559 LDRLILAIKERDL

-590 NITERAKTLLP
+590 NIKERAKTLLP
-601 DLIYDENPYMI
+601 DLIYDENPYI
-612 VDQNGKLIWVLDAYT
+612 IIDENGKMLWVLDAYT

-637 TTIETSDGR
+637 ITIDTDYGR
-646 REVNY
+646 KEVNY
-651 IRNSVK
+651 IRNSIK
-657 VLIDAYDG
+657 VLIDVYDG
-665 TIKFYITD
+665 TINFYITD

-685 YNELFV
+685 YEGLFV
-691 DKDTQIPEYISNQF
+691 NKDTQIPEYISNQF
-705 IYPKFLYKI
+705 IYPEFLYKI

-757 YYTMVQTVEA
+757 YYTMVQTVEK
-767 SEPELGLVIPYTP
+767 SDPELGLVIPYTP
-780 YNKQNMLAYMVGTY
+780 YNKQNMLAYMIGTY
-794 ENGEPQ
+794 ENGQPQ

-838 GTKITKYLIAIPI
+838 GTKITKYLIAVPI

-864 YINEEDSVPTLKRVI
+864 YINEADSVPTLKRVI

-892 EEALTNL
+892 KESLTNL

-910 NTDNID
+910 NTDNVD

-952 DQLNELVEEQKQEE
+952 EQLNKLVEEQKKEE
-966 QENGENNTINDL
+966 QENTINNTINTTGENDIT
-978 DNNLYNGI
+978 NN
-986 STDSINAIIEG
+986 E
-997 SNIIE
+997 

>member
-1 MSNKDS
+1 MDINNSNE
-7 NANNQDKQ
+7 NKQ
-15 DNVNNK
+15 DNTNNQK
-21 ENVNVQENIR
+21 TLNSSIKDEKSSENV
-31 NITNEDKV
+31 
-39 QDNKKDNKAANKTT
+39 KT
-53 QAEKPKK
+53 ESKPIK
-60 KKSRMYLVLLFLLLT
+60 KKSRMYLVLLFLALT
-75 ALVMYVIYR
+75 AVVMYVIYR

-105 AYTSITFITN
+105 AYMSITFIVN
-115 FLVLFILIYFTNR
+115 FLVLFILIYLTNR
-128 KIKKGLQPF
+128 KIKNGLKPF
-137 FEEEKRKMPKILN
+137 FDEEKRKMPKILN
-150 KSLAFV
+150 KSLAFI
-156 LAIIVSGLTTSV
+156 LSILVSGLTTSV

-203 EFILIYAMGI
+203 EFILLYAMGI

-254 RVLAVLLGV
+254 RVLAVLLGI

-308 VVLVI
+308 VVIII
-313 SIFIAVKYINLKQT
+313 SIFIAVKYIKLKQT
-327 KKIFLSLMAVP
+327 KKILLSLMAVP
-338 IYMIAMFLVLFGF
+338 IYMISMFLVLFAF
-351 QVFFVNSNE
+351 QAFFVNSNE
-360 LDKEKSNIAAN
+360 LDKEKLNIAAN

-377 AYNINVEEVNLTDE
+377 AYNINVEEVNLKDE

-396 SDITSNSELLDNI
+396 SDIVNNSKLLDNI
-409 ALVNSDIVLQDLN
+409 ALVNRDIVLQDLN

-444 REKQLVY
+444 GEKKLVY
-451 ISPREIVSSEGTYNN
+451 ISPREIISSEGTYNN
-466 KTYEYTHGFGAIVTS
+466 KTYEYTHGFGGIVTS

-488 GNLVNLQKGFNNE
+488 GNLVNLQKSFSND
-501 DNVLGISEPRI
+501 DNILEITEPRI

-540 STKNAENTYDG
+540 NTKNAENIYNG
-551 DAGLKLGF
+551 NAGLKLGF
-559 LDRLILAIKEKDL
+559 LDRLILAIKERDL

-590 NITERAKTLLP
+590 NIKERAKTLLP
-601 DLIYDENPYMI
+601 DLIYDENPYI
-612 VDQNGKLIWVLDAYT
+612 IIDEDGKMLWVLDAYT

-637 TTIETSDGR
+637 ITIDTDYGR
-646 REVNY
+646 KEVNY
-651 IRNSVK
+651 IRNSIK

-665 TIKFYITD
+665 TINFYITD

-685 YNELFV
+685 YEGLFV
-691 DKDTQIPEYISNQF
+691 NKDTQIPEYISNQF
-705 IYPKFLYKI
+705 IYPEFLYKI

-757 YYTMVQTVEA
+757 YYTMVQTVEK
-767 SEPELGLVIPYTP
+767 SDPELGLVIPYTP

-794 ENGEPQ
+794 ENGQPQ

-838 GTKITKYLIAIPI
+838 GTKITKYLIAVPI

-864 YINEEDSVPTLKRVI
+864 YINEADSVPTLKRVI

-892 EEALTNL
+892 KESLTNL

-910 NTDNID
+910 NTDNVD

-952 DQLNELVEEQKQEE
+952 EQLNKLVEEQKKEE
-966 QENGENNTINDL
+966 QENTINNTINTIGENDIT
-978 DNNLYNGI
+978 NN
-986 STDSINAIIEG
+986 E
-997 SNIIE
+997 